1 MKKSKFLKKS
11 LAMLLALM
19 LVVAMIPLSASA
31 ASPVL
36 SGIEVTAGGNVVQLA
51 PPTQGTNAYEGAI
64 PNTALTVDVDVLV
77 GPDYEVYYT
86 RQNTTTT
93 TDEKASD
100 TDSDGLM
107 NITIPANELDQYRN
121 ENRQV
126 VIEFTVAEAAAP
138 ANRTEYTVVLTP
150 QVAETGIQIEKF
162 TINSKT
168 YGVIPQLGETII
180 GAKDINITVPY
191 DAAMIA
197 NETFT
202 VRDWVWAEGS
212 EGATATVS
220 NNSGYSATIEP
231 GTNQDAQGTVVHDG
245 DTITVT
251 NNNNTRTYTL
261 NITPAAGFVSFTT
274 EEGLDAVLFTE
285 TGDIAVLLP
294 YGYTWDASTGAQKTS
309 FTVTPE
315 FTLDYPSTEA
325 SWTSGEAITVKGATV
340 DTTTFDNFLKDWTDA
355 KNVEDNTFSKFTAGT
370 NATPVEVKLTYAEN
384 TFRTYKV
391 YFFEPAENSEAD
403 ITELTIG
410 SETATIDQETKTI
423 DITLPMGTDVSKL
436 NRYLSGTTY
445 DSAVDIDLIASN
457 NATISVE
464 IPTASNATISEGDA
478 ATDAAND
485 RNRYVAFDVSG
496 EVNATNPVS
505 IRVTSEDGLTT
516 QDYTLNVT
524 VADEYV
530 DPAITDMSLQDP
542 DTGISYDG
550 ELTTFADGQKVYVFE
565 VPYDVYDRNELN
577 GWRFFWTKT
586 VGATA
591 VCNGEA
597 LAKSGAVIDQWDTYI
612 PAPGTEQR
620 GAKIEMKILGNEDYS
635 ARATS
640 YYILINRADAKT
652 TATIDEFALYG
663 VPNFTAANNGALDD
677 LHSTADIGSRFSYGS
692 TIDQNKGT
700 ITVNVPYSVYAQ
712 WPAYDP
718 FTAIVNAAEDSN
730 AMVFV
735 KANGEDTYTQV
746 FSGKTDAY
754 KNTPPA
760 PTATNNTRWDLYDGA
775 EILVLSEQ
783 AWVNLVDAGALSK
796 KDSAE
801 NNGYW
806 ETKAIIDAALSDTN
820 TGNFKRYTLS
830 IDQKDAE
837 LDNDVTSIR
846 LVDGTGWTAP
856 LTVVPDADGSSN
868 LIADIPYALTS
879 DINDPETWN
888 PVYLEYDVSD
898 YAFVLGVNAGNNA
911 DAFGELGDTA
921 PAYRQHTDGRIPVAG
936 SVQTAASGNNS
947 TAAYDGVFIDI
958 ADYLEMY
965 EKDGQQNYEL
975 ALKHYYDD
983 GNPYFLIG
991 RDGTVYIC
999 NGDGTNFAQIQN
1011 TVLITDYIAVSSEAM
1026 NAYTQ
1031 YHLDLTV
1038 KTPNTESTFSS
1049 FYFKEYPAFRGVI
1062 DDATDTI
1069 TVTLPYGSE
1078 YTYLTPV
1085 YTVSDGA
1092 IVTVDDP
1099 ELKGKPLYNGYTDVN
1114 MTTTR
1119 KFTVIAENETNMHE
1133 YTVRVVL
1140 GNAFS
1145 DVNPDDWF
1153 YDNVMGAANN
1163 GYISGM
1169 GDGTFNPKGATTR
1182 AQFASMIAKAMGYDD
1197 SLAGETR
1204 FKDVPADQW
1213 YAGVITYCFDNDI
1226 ISGYD
1231 DGTFQ
1236 PEKTITRQEAASILK
1251 NAFNLTG
1258 NSGEKFPDDSAI
1270 AGWAKANVYAVKHS
1284 GLMKGDADT
1293 GNFRPTSTIIRA
1305 EAASILMNANRAGL
1319 IK

>member
-19 LVVAMIPLSASA
+19 LVVAMIPLSAAA

-64 PNTALTVDVDVLV
+64 PNTAVTVDVDVLV

-93 TDEKASD
+93 TDEKAD
-100 TDSDGLM
+100 DSNDDDVW
-107 NITIPANELDQYRN
+107 NINIPANELDQYRN

-150 QVAETGIQIEKF
+150 QTAPTGIQIEKF
-162 TINSKT
+162 TINSET
-168 YGVIPQLGETII
+168 YGVIPQLGDTII

-212 EGATATVS
+212 EGATATV
-220 NNSGYSATIEP
+220 NYAAGGSATIEP
-231 GTNQDAQGTVVHDG
+231 GTNQDATGTEVHDG
-245 DTITVT
+245 DEIVVT
-251 NNNNTRTYTL
+251 NNNNTRKYTL
-261 NITPAAGFVSFTT
+261 HITPAAGFVSFTT
-274 EEGLDAVLFTE
+274 EEGLDAVMFTE

-294 YGYTWDASTGAQKTS
+294 YGYTYGKSE

-325 SWTSGEAITVKGATV
+325 EWTSGEAITVK
-340 DTTTFDNFLKDWTDA
+340 DTEVNISAFGDFLGDTPNSSWTYQKNNTDNFADF
-355 KNVEDNTFSKFTAGT
+355 VPGT
-370 NATPVEVKLTYAEN
+370 PTLDYVEVDLTYAEK
-384 TFRTYKV
+384 TSRTYKV

-436 NRYLSGTTY
+436 NVREAGQIESLT
-445 DSAVDIDLIASN
+445 DIDLVASN
-457 NATISVE
+457 HATITV
-464 IPTASNATISEGDA
+464 PLQP
-478 ATDAAND
+478 ND
-485 RNRYVAFDVSG
+485 IRTPSSAPELNNRSRYAPFDV
-496 EVNATNPVS
+496 VDPMDATNPVA

-542 DTGISYDG
+542 VTGISYDG
-550 ELTTFADGQKVYVFE
+550 ELTTIQGQNVYVFE
-565 VPYDVYDRNELN
+565 VPYAVYDKAQLN

-591 VCNGEA
+591 VCKDVA
-597 LAKSGAVIDQWDTYI
+597 LPKSGATLTGNEAYI
-612 PAPGTEQR
+612 PYPGSEKQ
-620 GAKIEMKILGNEDYS
+620 GEKIDMKILGNEDYS

-663 VPNFTAANNGALDD
+663 VPNFTAADNGALDD

-712 WPAYDP
+712 WNAAIPY
-718 FTAIVNAAEDSN
+718 TAIVEATEDSN

-775 EILVLSEQ
+775 EILVLSEE
-783 AWVNLVDAGALSK
+783 AWVNLVDAGTLSE

-820 TGNFKRYTLS
+820 TGNFKRYTLN

-879 DINDPETWN
+879 DIDDPETWN

-898 YAFVLGVNAGNNA
+898 YAFVLGVNKGDIGALAPDVRHHTTGDLPTAGSNA
-911 DAFGELGDTA
+911 DGDA
-921 PAYRQHTDGRIPVAG
+921 Q
-936 SVQTAASGNNS
+936 
-947 TAAYDGVFIDI
+947 DGVFIDI

-965 EKDGQQNYEL
+965 EKDGKQNYEL
-975 ALKHYYDD
+975 ALEHYFTD
-983 GNPYFLIG
+983 GNPFFLID
-991 RDGTVYIC
+991 RDGTVYIY
-999 NGDGTNFAQIQN
+999 NNKNNNLTEN
-1011 TVLITDYIAVSSEAM
+1011 TALEADYIAVSSEAM

-1213 YAGVITYCFDNDI
+1213 YAGAITYCFDNDI

-1236 PEKTITRQEAASILK
+1236 PDKTITRQEAASILK

-1270 AGWAKANVYAVKHS
+1270 AGWAKENVYAVKHS
-1284 GLMKGDADT
+1284 GLMKGYEEDGT
-1293 GNFRPTSTIIRA
+1293 FRPNGLMTRA

>member
-19 LVVAMIPLSASA
+19 LVVAMIPLSAAA

-64 PNTALTVDVDVLV
+64 PNTAVTVDVDVLV

-93 TDEKASD
+93 TDEKAKD
-100 TDSDGLM
+100 TDGDGLM

-126 VIEFTVAEAAAP
+126 VIEFTVAETAAP

-150 QVAETGIQIEKF
+150 QTAPTGIQIEKF
-162 TINSKT
+162 TINSET
-168 YGVIPQLGETII
+168 YGVIPQLGDTII

-212 EGATATVS
+212 EGATATV
-220 NNSGYSATIEP
+220 NYAAGGSATIEP
-231 GTNQDAQGTVVHDG
+231 GTNQDATGTEVHDG
-245 DTITVT
+245 DEIVVT
-251 NNNNTRTYTL
+251 NNNNSRKYTL
-261 NITPAAGFVSFTT
+261 HITPAAGFVSFTT

-294 YGYTWDASTGAQKTS
+294 YGYTYGKSE

-325 SWTSGEAITVKGATV
+325 EWTSGEAITVK
-340 DTTTFDNFLKDWTDA
+340 DTKVNISAFGDFLGDTPDFSWTYQKNNTDNFADF
-355 KNVEDNTFSKFTAGT
+355 VPGT
-370 NATPVEVKLTYAEN
+370 PTLDYVEVDLTYAEK
-384 TFRTYKV
+384 TSRTYKV

-410 SETATIDQETKTI
+410 SETATIDQEAKTI

-436 NRYLSGTTY
+436 NRSVNGNY
-445 DSAVDIDLIASN
+445 DSAVDIDLVASN
-457 NATISVE
+457 NATISVV
-464 IPTASNATISEGDA
+464 IPTASNATVSEDPETPA
-478 ATDAAND
+478 ENRT
-485 RNRYVAFDVSG
+485 RYVTFDVSG

-505 IRVTSEDGLTT
+505 IRVTSDDELTT

-550 ELTTFADGQKVYVFE
+550 ELTTIQGQNVYVFE
-565 VPYDVYDRNELN
+565 VPYSVYDRNELN
-577 GWRFFWTKT
+577 GWKFFWTKT

-597 LAKSGAVIDQWDTYI
+597 LAKSGAVIDEYDRYI
-612 PAPGTEQR
+612 PAPGTEQL
-620 GAKIEMKILGNEDYS
+620 GAEIEMKILGNEDYS

-663 VPNFTAANNGALDD
+663 VPNFTAANNGDLDD
-677 LHSTADIGSRFSYGS
+677 LYSTADIGSRFSYGS

-712 WPAYDP
+712 WNAAYP
-718 FTAIVNAAEDSN
+718 FEAIVEAAEDSN
-730 AMVFV
+730 AMVL
-735 KANGEDTYTQV
+735 KLSEDGTYYTEV
-746 FSGKTDAY
+746 VSTKTDAY
-754 KNTPPA
+754 KDVANVSGDG
-760 PTATNNTRWDLYDGA
+760 WDLYDGSK
-775 EILVLSEQ
+775 ILVLSEQ
-783 AWVNLVDAGALSK
+783 AWVNLVADGKFANGEKEDITDPAHDNGHWAMADDIDTALR
-796 KDSAE
+796 
-801 NNGYW
+801 N
-806 ETKAIIDAALSDTN
+806 TN
-820 TGNFKRYTLS
+820 TGNYKVYTLD
-830 IDQKDAE
+830 IAQKDAE

-846 LVDGTGWTAP
+846 LVDGTGWTAA

-898 YAFVLGVNAGNNA
+898 YAFVLGVNAGKNGNIR
-911 DAFGELGDTA
+911 DGHLGDIA
-921 PAYRQHTDGRIPVAG
+921 PAYREHSKGNIPVAG
-936 SVQTAASGNNS
+936 APVPNSGNNG
-947 TAAYDGVFIDI
+947 TEAYDGVFIDI

-975 ALKHYYDD
+975 ALAKYYED

-999 NGDGTNFAQIQN
+999 NGDGDSFADIQN
-1011 TVLITDYIAVSSEAM
+1011 TALISDYIAVSSEAM

-1038 KTPNTESTFSS
+1038 NDPNTESTFSS

-1213 YAGVITYCFDNDI
+1213 YAGAITYCFDNDI

-1236 PEKTITRQEAASILK
+1236 PDKTITRQEAASILK

-1270 AGWAKANVYAVKHS
+1270 AGWAKENVYAVKHS

>member
-19 LVVAMIPLSASA
+19 LVVAMIPLSAAA

-162 TINSKT
+162 TINSET

-191 DAAMIA
+191 DAAMVKD
-197 NETFT
+197 ETFT

-212 EGATATVS
+212 EGATATV
-220 NNSGYSATIEP
+220 NYAAGGSATIEP
-231 GTNQDAQGTVVHDG
+231 GTNQDATGTEVHDG

-251 NNNNTRTYTL
+251 NNGNTRTYNL

-274 EEGLDAVLFTE
+274 KEGLDAVLFTE

-294 YGYTWDASTGAQKTS
+294 YGYTYGKSE

-325 SWTSGEAITVKGATV
+325 SWTSGKAITVKGATV

-355 KNVEDNTFSKFTAGT
+355 KNAENNAFSTFADGT

-445 DSAVDIDLIASN
+445 DSAVDIDLVASN
-457 NATISVE
+457 NATISVV
-464 IPTASNATISEGDA
+464 IPTASNATVSE
-478 ATDAAND
+478 ATQNND

-505 IRVTSEDGLTT
+505 IRVTSEDELTT

-550 ELTTFADGQKVYVFE
+550 ELTTIQGQNVYVFE
-565 VPYDVYDRNELN
+565 VPYDVYDRNVLN
-577 GWRFFWTKT
+577 GWKFFWTKT

-591 VCNGEA
+591 VYDNDNNNDTAAVA
-597 LAKSGAVIDQWDTYI
+597 LPKSGAIIGEYDRYI
-612 PAPGTEQR
+612 PAPGTEQL
-620 GAKIEMKILGNEDYS
+620 GAEIEMKILGNEDYS

-663 VPNFTAANNGALDD
+663 VPNFTAANNGDLDD
-677 LHSTADIGSRFSYGS
+677 LYSTADIGSRFSYGS

-712 WPAYDP
+712 WNAAIPY
-718 FTAIVNAAEDSN
+718 TAIVEAAKDSN
-730 AMVFV
+730 AKVM
-735 KANGEDTYTQV
+735 KLGKGGAHYTEV
-746 FSGKTDAY
+746 ISNETDAY
-754 KNTPPA
+754 KDGAKVSNPL
-760 PTATNNTRWDLYDGA
+760 WDLYDGS
-775 EILVLSEQ
+775 ELVVLSEE
-783 AWVNLVDAGALSK
+783 AWVNLVANPQIASDGFDSNNHGGYYISKGDLDNYLSK
-796 KDSAE
+796 
-801 NNGYW
+801 
-806 ETKAIIDAALSDTN
+806 TN
-820 TGNFKRYTLS
+820 TGKYKVYTLD
-830 IDQKDAE
+830 IAQKDAE

-846 LVDGTGWTAP
+846 LVDGTGWTAA

-898 YAFVLGVNAGNNA
+898 YAFVLGVNAGKNGNIR
-911 DAFGELGDTA
+911 DGHLGDIA
-921 PAYRQHTDGRIPVAG
+921 PAYREHSKGNIPVAG
-936 SVQTAASGNNS
+936 APVPNSGNNG
-947 TAAYDGVFIDI
+947 TEAYDGVFIDI

-975 ALKHYYDD
+975 ALAKYYED

-999 NGDGTNFAQIQN
+999 NGDGDSFADIQN
-1011 TVLITDYIAVSSEAM
+1011 TALISDYIAVSSEAM

-1038 KTPNTESTFSS
+1038 NDPNTESTFSS

-1213 YAGVITYCFDNDI
+1213 YAGAITYCFDNDI

-1236 PEKTITRQEAASILK
+1236 PDKTITRQEAASILK

-1270 AGWAKANVYAVKHS
+1270 AGWAKENVYAVKHS
-1284 GLMKGDADT
+1284 GLMKGYEEDGT
-1293 GNFRPTSTIIRA
+1293 FRPNGLMTRA

>member
-19 LVVAMIPLSASA
+19 LVVAMIPLSAAA

-64 PNTALTVDVDVLV
+64 PNTAVTVDVDVLV

-93 TDEKASD
+93 TDEKAKD
-100 TDSDGLM
+100 TDGDGLM

-121 ENRQV
+121 GNRQV
-126 VIEFTVAEAAAP
+126 VIEFTVAETAAP

-150 QVAETGIQIEKF
+150 QTAPTGIQIEKF

-168 YGVIPQLGETII
+168 YGVIPQLGDTII

-191 DAAMIA
+191 DAAMID

-220 NNSGYSATIEP
+220 NNRGYSATIEP
-231 GTNQDAQGTVVHDG
+231 GTNQDAQGTEVHDG

-251 NNNNTRTYTL
+251 NNGNTRTYTL

-274 EEGLDAVLFTE
+274 KEGLDAVLFTE

-410 SETATIDQETKTI
+410 SETATIDQEAKTI

-436 NRYLSGTTY
+436 NRSVNGNY

-457 NATISVE
+457 NADISIA
-464 IPTASNATISEGDA
+464 IPTASTATVAEDGNTVD
-478 ATDAAND
+478 ND

-550 ELTTFADGQKVYVFE
+550 ELTTIQGQNAYVFE
-565 VPYDVYDRNELN
+565 VPYSVYDRNELN

-597 LAKSGAVIDQWDTYI
+597 LAKSGAVIDEYDRYI
-612 PAPGTEQR
+612 PAPGTEQL
-620 GAKIEMKILGNEDYS
+620 GAEIEMKILGNEDYS

-663 VPNFTAANNGALDD
+663 VPNFAAADNGDLDD
-677 LHSTADIGSRFSYGS
+677 LHDTADIGSRFSYGS

-712 WPAYDP
+712 WNAAIPY
-718 FTAIVNAAEDSN
+718 TAIVEAAKDSN
-730 AMVFV
+730 AKVM
-735 KANGEDTYTQV
+735 KLGEGDSKYTEV
-746 FSGKTDAY
+746 ISNETDAY
-754 KNTPPA
+754 KDGDKVSNFD
-760 PTATNNTRWDLYDGA
+760 WDLYDGSK
-775 EILVLSEQ
+775 LVVLSEE
-783 AWVNLVDAGALSK
+783 AWVNLVANPQIASDGFDSNNHGGYYISK
-796 KDSAE
+796 TDLE
-801 NNGYW
+801 NYLNN
-806 ETKAIIDAALSDTN
+806 TN
-820 TGNFKRYTLS
+820 TGNYKRYTLD
-830 IDQKDAE
+830 IAQKAAE
-837 LDNDVTSIR
+837 TNNEVTSIR
-846 LVDGTGWTAP
+846 LVDGTGWTTP
-856 LTVVPDADGSSN
+856 LTVVKDAANSSN
-868 LIADIPYALTS
+868 LVANIPYALTS
-879 DINDPETWN
+879 DIDDPETWN

-898 YAFVLGVNAGNNA
+898 YAFVLGVNKGDIGALAPDVRHHTTGDLPTAGSNA
-911 DAFGELGDTA
+911 DGDA
-921 PAYRQHTDGRIPVAG
+921 Q
-936 SVQTAASGNNS
+936 
-947 TAAYDGVFIDI
+947 DGVFIDI

-965 EKDGQQNYEL
+965 EKDGKQNYEL
-975 ALKHYYDD
+975 ALEHYFTD
-983 GNPYFLIG
+983 GNPYLLIN

-999 NGDGTNFAQIQN
+999 NGDGDKFTDIQN
-1011 TVLITDYIAVSSEAM
+1011 TALEADYLAVSSEAM

-1038 KTPNTESTFSS
+1038 KDPNNGSTFSS
-1049 FYFKEYPAFRGVI
+1049 FYFAEYPAFKGVI
-1062 DDATDTI
+1062 DSATDTI

-1099 ELKGKPLYNGYTDVN
+1099 ELQGKPLYNGYTDVN

-1213 YAGVITYCFDNDI
+1213 YAGAITYCFDNDI

-1270 AGWAKANVYAVKHS
+1270 AGWAKENVYAVKHS

>member
-19 LVVAMIPLSASA
+19 LVVAMIPLSAAA

-64 PNTALTVDVDVLV
+64 PNTAVTVDVDVLV

-93 TDEKASD
+93 TDEKAKD
-100 TDSDGLM
+100 TDGDGLM

-126 VIEFTVAEAAAP
+126 VIEFTVAETAAP

-162 TINSKT
+162 TINSNNGK
-168 YGVIPQLGETII
+168 VPQLGDTII
-180 GAKDINITVPY
+180 GAAEINITVPY
-191 DAAMIA
+191 DAAWIA
-197 NETFT
+197 SNEFT

-274 EEGLDAVLFTE
+274 KEGLDAVLFTE

-294 YGYTWDASTGAQKTS
+294 YGYAHNYTGTV
-309 FTVTPE
+309 TVTPE

-325 SWTSGEAITVKGATV
+325 SWTSGEAITVNESIV
-340 DTTTFDNFLKDWTDA
+340 NY
-355 KNVEDNTFSKFTAGT
+355 NKFTDFLGENT
-370 NATPVEVKLTYAEN
+370 NSWTERKNDADLDTIDEFVPGGVSGLSYREVTLTYAEE

-550 ELTTFADGQKVYVFE
+550 ELTTIQGQNVYVFE
-565 VPYDVYDRNELN
+565 VPYSVYDRNKLN
-577 GWRFFWTKT
+577 GWKFFWTKT

-597 LAKSGAVIDQWDTYI
+597 LAKSGAVIDEYDRYI
-612 PAPGTEQR
+612 PAPGTEQL
-620 GAKIEMKILGNEDYS
+620 GAEIEMKILGNEDYS

-663 VPNFTAANNGALDD
+663 VPNFAAADNGALDD

-712 WPAYDP
+712 WNAAIPY
-718 FTAIVNAAEDSN
+718 TAIVEAAEDSN
-730 AMVFV
+730 AMVLV

-754 KNTPPA
+754 KNTPPT

-775 EILVLSEQ
+775 EILVLSEE
-783 AWVNLVDAGALSK
+783 AWVNLVDAGNVFTG

-801 NNGYW
+801 NDGYYGSKV
-806 ETKAIIDAALSDTN
+806 TIDAALSDTN
-820 TGNFKRYTLS
+820 TGNFKRYTLN

-879 DINDPETWN
+879 DIDDPETWN

-898 YAFVLGVNAGNNA
+898 YAFVLGVNKGDIGALAPDVRHHTTGDLPTAGSNA
-911 DAFGELGDTA
+911 DGDA
-921 PAYRQHTDGRIPVAG
+921 Q
-936 SVQTAASGNNS
+936 
-947 TAAYDGVFIDI
+947 DGVFIDI

-965 EKDGQQNYEL
+965 EKDGKQNYEL
-975 ALKHYYDD
+975 ALEHYFTD
-983 GNPYFLIG
+983 GNPFFLID
-991 RDGTVYIC
+991 RDGTVYIY
-999 NGDGTNFAQIQN
+999 NNKNNKLTEN
-1011 TVLITDYIAVSSEAM
+1011 TALEADYLAVSSEAM

-1099 ELKGKPLYNGYTDVN
+1099 ELQGKPLYNGYTDVN

-1213 YAGVITYCFDNDI
+1213 YAGAITYCFDNDI

-1236 PEKTITRQEAASILK
+1236 PDKTITRQEAASILK

-1270 AGWAKANVYAVKHS
+1270 AGWAKENVYAVKHS

>member
-19 LVVAMIPLSASA
+19 LVVAMIPLSAAA

-64 PNTALTVDVDVLV
+64 PNTAVTVDVDVLV

-86 RQNTTTT
+86 CQNTTTT
-93 TDEKASD
+93 TDEKAD
-100 TDSDGLM
+100 DSNDDDVW
-107 NITIPANELDQYRN
+107 NIHIPADKLDQYRN

-126 VIEFTVAEAAAP
+126 VIEFTVAETAAP

-150 QVAETGIQIEKF
+150 QVAPTGIQIEKF
-162 TINSKT
+162 TINSNNTK
-168 YGVIPQLGETII
+168 VPQLGETII
-180 GAKDINITVPY
+180 GANEINITVPY
-191 DAAMIA
+191 DAAWIKQHDY
-197 NETFT
+197 T

-212 EGATATVS
+212 EGATATVTYAD
-220 NNSGYSATIEP
+220 GTTATIEA
-231 GTNQDAQGTVVHDG
+231 GTNQDAHGTVVHDK
-245 DTITVT
+245 DIITVS

-274 EEGLDAVLFTE
+274 KEGLDAVMFTK

-294 YGYTWDASTGAQKTS
+294 YGYTWDANTKKQKTE
-309 FTVTPE
+309 FTITPE

-325 SWTSGEAITVKGATV
+325 EWTSGETITVKDATV

-355 KNVEDNTFSKFTAGT
+355 KNVEDNTFAKFTDGT
-370 NATPVEVKLTYAEN
+370 TATPVEVDLTYAEN

-391 YFFEPAENSEAD
+391 YFFEPKMNSEAD

-410 SETATIDQETKTI
+410 SETAEIGEDENGNPTIN
-423 DITLPMGTDVSKL
+423 ITLPMGTDISKL
-436 NRYLSGTTY
+436 NVRENGQIESLT
-445 DSAVDIDLIASN
+445 DIDLIASN
-457 NATISVE
+457 HAEVTIPLQPND
-464 IPTASNATISEGDA
+464 IRTPTGSPELTSR
-478 ATDAAND
+478 D
-485 RNRYVAFDVSG
+485 RYAPFDVVHA
-496 EVNATNPVS
+496 VNASQPVT
-505 IRVTSEDGLTT
+505 IRVTSQDELTT
-516 QDYTLNVT
+516 KDYTLTVS

-530 DPAITDMSLQDP
+530 DPAITDMSLRDP
-542 DTGISYDG
+542 DTGINYDG
-550 ELTTFADGQKVYVFE
+550 ELTTIQNQKVYVFE
-565 VPYDVYDRNELN
+565 VPYAVYNKTKLN
-577 GWRFFWTKT
+577 GWNFFYTKT

-591 VCNGEA
+591 VCNGVA
-597 LAKSGAVIDQWDTYI
+597 LPKSGAALTGNEDYI
-612 PAPGTEQR
+612 PFPGSENQGTE
-620 GAKIEMKILGNEDYS
+620 IEMKILGNDDYS
-635 ARATS
+635 ARATT
-640 YYILINRADAKT
+640 YRIVINRADAKT
-652 TATIDEFALYG
+652 AATINEFALYG
-663 VPNFTAANNGALDD
+663 VPNFAAANNGD
-677 LHSTADIGSRFSYGS
+677 LNDLYDTADIGSRFSYAAVIGN
-692 TIDQNKGT
+692 DT

-712 WPAYDP
+712 WNAAIPY
-718 FTAIVNAAEDSN
+718 TAIVEAAKDSN
-730 AMVFV
+730 AKVM
-735 KANGEDTYTQV
+735 KLGKNGAHYTEV
-746 FSGKTDAY
+746 ISNETDAY
-754 KNTPPA
+754 KDGDKVSNPL
-760 PTATNNTRWDLYDGA
+760 WDLYDGS
-775 EILVLSEQ
+775 ELVVLSEE
-783 AWVNLVDAGALSK
+783 AWVNLVANPQINSDGFDSNNHGGYYISRGDLNKYLS
-796 KDSAE
+796 E
-801 NNGYW
+801 
-806 ETKAIIDAALSDTN
+806 TN
-820 TGNFKRYTLS
+820 TGNYKRYTLD
-830 IDQKDAE
+830 IAQKAAE
-837 LDNDVTSIR
+837 TNNEVTSIR
-846 LVDGTGWTAP
+846 LVDGTGWTTP
-856 LTVVPDADGSSN
+856 LTVVKDAANSSN
-868 LIADIPYALTS
+868 LVANIPYALTS
-879 DINDPETWN
+879 DIKDPETWN
-888 PVYLEYDVSD
+888 PVYLEYDISD
-898 YAFVLGVNAGNNA
+898 YAFMLGVDEDQIGA
-911 DAFGELGDTA
+911 TA
-921 PAYRQHTDGRIPVAG
+921 PAFRQHSKGKVPTAGTPTDGPAG
-936 SVQTAASGNNS
+936 
-947 TAAYDGVFIDI
+947 DGVFIDI

-965 EKDGQQNYEL
+965 EKDGKQNYEL
-975 ALKHYYDD
+975 ALEHYFTD
-983 GNPYFLIG
+983 GNPYLLIN

-999 NGDGTNFAQIQN
+999 NGDGDKFTDIQN
-1011 TVLITDYIAVSSEAM
+1011 TALEADYLAVSSEAM

-1038 KTPNTESTFSS
+1038 KDPNNGSTFSS
-1049 FYFKEYPAFRGVI
+1049 FYFAEYPAFKGVI
-1062 DDATDTI
+1062 DSATDTI

-1099 ELKGKPLYNGYTDVN
+1099 ELQGKPLYNGYTDVN
-1114 MTTTR
+1114 MSTTR
-1119 KFTVIAENETNMHE
+1119 KFTVIAENESDMHE

-1213 YAGVITYCFDNDI
+1213 YAGAITYCFDNDI

-1236 PEKTITRQEAASILK
+1236 PDKTITRQEAASILK

-1270 AGWAKANVYAVKHS
+1270 AGWAKENVYAVKHS

>member
-19 LVVAMIPLSASA
+19 LVVAMIPLSAAA

-93 TDEKASD
+93 TDEKAD
-100 TDSDGLM
+100 DSNNDDVW
-107 NITIPANELDQYRN
+107 NINIPANELDQYRN

-150 QVAETGIQIEKF
+150 QVAETGVQIEKF
-162 TINSKT
+162 TINSNNGK
-168 YGVIPQLGETII
+168 VPQLGDTII
-180 GAKDINITVPY
+180 GAAEINITVPY
-191 DAAMIA
+191 DAAWIA
-197 NETFT
+197 SNEFT

-212 EGATATVS
+212 EGATATVNYAAGGS
-220 NNSGYSATIEP
+220 DTIEP
-231 GTNQDAQGTVVHDG
+231 GTNQDAHGTPVHDG
-245 DTITVT
+245 DEIVVT
-251 NNNNTRTYTL
+251 NNNNTRKYTL
-261 NITPAAGFVSFTT
+261 HITPAAGFVSFTT
-274 EEGLDAVLFTE
+274 KEGLDAVLFTE

-340 DTTTFDNFLKDWTDA
+340 DTTTFDNFLEDWTDA
-355 KNVEDNTFSKFTAGT
+355 KNAENNSFSTFADGT
-370 NATPVEVKLTYAEN
+370 NATPVEVKLTYAEE

-457 NATISVE
+457 NVTISVE

-505 IRVTSEDGLTT
+505 IRVTSDDELTT

-530 DPAITDMSLQDP
+530 DPEITDMSLQDP

-565 VPYDVYDRNELN
+565 VPYAVYDRNELN

-597 LAKSGAVIDQWDTYI
+597 LAKSGAVIDQWDAYI

-663 VPNFTAANNGALDD
+663 VPNFAAADNGALDD

-712 WPAYDP
+712 WNAAYP
-718 FTAIVNAAEDSN
+718 FEAIVEAAEDSN
-730 AMVFV
+730 AMVL
-735 KANGEDTYTQV
+735 KLSEDGTYYTEV
-746 FSGKTDAY
+746 VSTKTDAY
-754 KNTPPA
+754 KDVANVSGDG
-760 PTATNNTRWDLYDGA
+760 WDLYDGSK
-775 EILVLSEQ
+775 ILVLSEQ
-783 AWVNLVDAGALSK
+783 AWVNLVADGKFANGEKEDITDPAHDNGHWAMADDIDTALR
-796 KDSAE
+796 
-801 NNGYW
+801 N
-806 ETKAIIDAALSDTN
+806 TN
-820 TGNFKRYTLS
+820 TGNYKVYTLD
-830 IDQKDAE
+830 IAQKDAE

-846 LVDGTGWTAP
+846 LVDGTGWTAA

-898 YAFVLGVNAGNNA
+898 YAFVLGVNAGKNGNIR
-911 DAFGELGDTA
+911 DGHLGDIA
-921 PAYRQHTDGRIPVAG
+921 PAYREHSKGNIPVAG
-936 SVQTAASGNNS
+936 APVPNSGNNG
-947 TAAYDGVFIDI
+947 TEAYDGVFIDI

-975 ALKHYYDD
+975 ALAKYYED

-999 NGDGTNFAQIQN
+999 NGDGDSFADIQN
-1011 TVLITDYIAVSSEAM
+1011 TALISDYIAVSSEAM

-1213 YAGVITYCFDNDI
+1213 YAGAITYCFDNDI

-1236 PEKTITRQEAASILK
+1236 PDKTITRQEAASILK

-1270 AGWAKANVYAVKHS
+1270 AGWAKENVYAVKHS
-1284 GLMKGDADT
+1284 GLMKGDAD
-1293 GNFRPTSTIIRA
+1293 GNFRPTDTMTRA
-1305 EAASILMNANRAGL
+1305 EAASIFMNANRAGL

>member
-19 LVVAMIPLSASA
+19 LVVAMIPLSAAA

-93 TDEKASD
+93 TDEKAD
-100 TDSDGLM
+100 DSNNDDVW
-107 NITIPANELDQYRN
+107 NIHIPADELDQYRN

-150 QVAETGIQIEKF
+150 QTAPTGIQIEKF
-162 TINSKT
+162 TINSET
-168 YGVIPQLGETII
+168 YGVIPQLGDTII

-212 EGATATVS
+212 EGATATV
-220 NNSGYSATIEP
+220 NYAAGGSATIEP
-231 GTNQDAQGTVVHDG
+231 GTNQDATGTEVHDG
-245 DTITVT
+245 DEIVVT
-251 NNNNTRTYTL
+251 NNNNTRKYTL
-261 NITPAAGFVSFTT
+261 HITPAAGFVSFTT
-274 EEGLDAVLFTE
+274 EEGLDAVMFTE

-294 YGYTWDASTGAQKTS
+294 YGYTYNKSE

-325 SWTSGEAITVKGATV
+325 EWTSGEAITVKGATV
-340 DTTTFDNFLKDWTDA
+340 DTTTFGNFLKDWTDA
-355 KNVEDNTFSKFTAGT
+355 KNAEDNDFSTFAAGT
-370 NATPVEVKLTYAEN
+370 NATPVKVKLTYAEK
-384 TFRTYKV
+384 TSRTYSV

-436 NRYLSGTTY
+436 NRSVNGNY

-457 NATISVE
+457 NAEISIV
-464 IPTASNATISEGDA
+464 IPTASNATVSEDPE
-478 ATDAAND
+478 TPVEN
-485 RNRYVAFDVSG
+485 RTRYVTFDVSG

-505 IRVTSEDGLTT
+505 IRVTSEDELTT

-550 ELTTFADGQKVYVFE
+550 ELTTIQGQNVYVFE

-577 GWRFFWTKT
+577 GWKFFWTKT

-597 LAKSGAVIDQWDTYI
+597 LAKSGAVIDEYDRYI

-620 GAKIEMKILGNEDYS
+620 GAEIEMKILGNEDYS

-663 VPNFTAANNGALDD
+663 VPNFTAANNGDLDD
-677 LHSTADIGSRFSYGS
+677 LYSTADIGSRFSYGS

-712 WPAYDP
+712 WNAAYP
-718 FTAIVNAAEDSN
+718 FDAIVETAKDSN
-730 AMVFV
+730 AMVLKLSKNQEYYTEV
-735 KANGEDTYTQV
+735 ISGET
-746 FSGKTDAY
+746 GAY
-754 KNTPPA
+754 KDIDNVQSNDNWA
-760 PTATNNTRWDLYDGA
+760 LYDGSQ
-775 EILVLSEQ
+775 ILVLSEQ
-783 AWVNLVDAGALSK
+783 AWVDLLADGKFSGQDANNS
-796 KDSAE
+796 
-801 NNGYW
+801 NGYW
-806 ETKAIIDAALSDTN
+806 ANYEDIQDYLNQTN
-820 TGNFKRYTLS
+820 TGYYKEYTLN
-830 IDQKDAE
+830 IDQKAAE

-846 LVDGTGWTAP
+846 LVDGTGWTAA

-868 LIADIPYALTS
+868 LIAGIPYALTS

-898 YAFVLGVNAGNNA
+898 YAFVLGVNAGKNGNIR
-911 DAFGELGDTA
+911 DGHLGDIA
-921 PAYRQHTDGRIPVAG
+921 PAYREHSKGNIPVAG
-936 SVQTAASGNNS
+936 APVPNSGNNG
-947 TAAYDGVFIDI
+947 TEAYDGVFIDI

-975 ALKHYYDD
+975 ALAKYYED

-999 NGDGTNFAQIQN
+999 NGDGDSFADIQN
-1011 TVLITDYIAVSSEAM
+1011 TALISDYIAVSSEAM

-1038 KTPNTESTFSS
+1038 NDPNTESTFSS

-1213 YAGVITYCFDNDI
+1213 YAGAITYCFDNDI

-1236 PEKTITRQEAASILK
+1236 PDKTITRQEAASILK

-1270 AGWAKANVYAVKHS
+1270 AGWAKENVYAVKHS

-1305 EAASILMNANRAGL
+1305 EAASILLNANRAGL

>member
-19 LVVAMIPLSASA
+19 LVVAMIPLSAAA

-93 TDEKASD
+93 TDEKAD
-100 TDSDGLM
+100 DSNNDDVW
-107 NITIPANELDQYRN
+107 NIHIPADELDQYRN

-150 QVAETGIQIEKF
+150 QTAPTGIQIEKF
-162 TINSKT
+162 TINSET
-168 YGVIPQLGETII
+168 YGVIPQLGDTII

-212 EGATATVS
+212 EGATATV
-220 NNSGYSATIEP
+220 NYAAGGSATIEP
-231 GTNQDAQGTVVHDG
+231 GTNQDATGTEVHDG
-245 DTITVT
+245 DEIVVT
-251 NNNNTRTYTL
+251 NNNNTRKYTL
-261 NITPAAGFVSFTT
+261 HITPAAGFVSFTT
-274 EEGLDAVLFTE
+274 EEGLDAVMFTE

-294 YGYTWDASTGAQKTS
+294 YGYTYNKSE

-325 SWTSGEAITVKGATV
+325 EWTSGEAITVKGATV
-340 DTTTFDNFLKDWTDA
+340 DTTTFGNFLKDWTDA
-355 KNVEDNTFSKFTAGT
+355 KNAEDNDFSTFAAGT
-370 NATPVEVKLTYAEN
+370 NATPVKVKLTYAEK
-384 TFRTYKV
+384 TSRTYSV

-436 NRYLSGTTY
+436 NRSVNGNY

-457 NATISVE
+457 NAEISIV
-464 IPTASNATISEGDA
+464 IPTASNATVSEDPE
-478 ATDAAND
+478 TPVEN
-485 RNRYVAFDVSG
+485 RTRYVTFDVSG

-505 IRVTSEDGLTT
+505 IRVTSEDELTT

-550 ELTTFADGQKVYVFE
+550 ELTTIQGQNVYVFE

-577 GWRFFWTKT
+577 GWKFFWTKT

-597 LAKSGAVIDQWDTYI
+597 LAKSGAVIDEYDRYI

-620 GAKIEMKILGNEDYS
+620 GAEIEMKILGNEDYS

-663 VPNFTAANNGALDD
+663 VPNFTAANNGDLDD
-677 LHSTADIGSRFSYGS
+677 LYSTADIGSRFSYGS

-712 WPAYDP
+712 WNAAYP
-718 FTAIVNAAEDSN
+718 FDAIVETAKDSN
-730 AMVFV
+730 AMVLKLSKNQEYYTEV
-735 KANGEDTYTQV
+735 ISGET
-746 FSGKTDAY
+746 GAY
-754 KNTPPA
+754 KDIDNVQSNDNWA
-760 PTATNNTRWDLYDGA
+760 LYDGSQ
-775 EILVLSEQ
+775 ILVLSEQ
-783 AWVNLVDAGALSK
+783 AWVDLLADGKFSGQDANNS
-796 KDSAE
+796 
-801 NNGYW
+801 NGYW
-806 ETKAIIDAALSDTN
+806 ANYEDIQDYLNQTN
-820 TGNFKRYTLS
+820 TGYYKEYTLN
-830 IDQKDAE
+830 IDQKAAE

-846 LVDGTGWTAP
+846 LVDGTGWTAA

-868 LIADIPYALTS
+868 LIAGIPYALTS

-898 YAFVLGVNAGNNA
+898 YAFVLGVNAGKNGNIR
-911 DAFGELGDTA
+911 DGHLGDIA
-921 PAYRQHTDGRIPVAG
+921 PAYREHSKGNIPVAG
-936 SVQTAASGNNS
+936 APVPNSGNNG
-947 TAAYDGVFIDI
+947 TEAYDGVFIDI

-975 ALKHYYDD
+975 ALAKYYED

-999 NGDGTNFAQIQN
+999 NGDGDSFADIQN
-1011 TVLITDYIAVSSEAM
+1011 TALISDYIAVSSEAM

-1038 KTPNTESTFSS
+1038 NDPNTESTFSS

-1213 YAGVITYCFDNDI
+1213 YAGAITYCFDNDI

-1236 PEKTITRQEAASILK
+1236 PDKTITRQEAASILK

-1270 AGWAKANVYAVKHS
+1270 AGWAKENVYAVKHS

>member
-19 LVVAMIPLSASA
+19 LVVAMIPLSAAA

-64 PNTALTVDVDVLV
+64 PNTAVTVDVDVLV

-93 TDEKASD
+93 TDEKAKD
-100 TDSDGLM
+100 TDGDGLM

-126 VIEFTVAEAAAP
+126 VIEFTVAETAAP

-150 QVAETGIQIEKF
+150 QTAPTGIQIEKF
-162 TINSKT
+162 TINSET
-168 YGVIPQLGETII
+168 YGVIPQLGDTII

-212 EGATATVS
+212 EGATATV
-220 NNSGYSATIEP
+220 NYAAGGSATIEP
-231 GTNQDAQGTVVHDG
+231 GTNQDATGTEVHDG
-245 DTITVT
+245 DEIVVT
-251 NNNNTRTYTL
+251 NNNNSRKYTL
-261 NITPAAGFVSFTT
+261 HITPAAGFVSFTT

-294 YGYTWDASTGAQKTS
+294 YGYTYGKSE

-325 SWTSGEAITVKGATV
+325 EWTSGEAITVK
-340 DTTTFDNFLKDWTDA
+340 DTKVNISAFGDFLGDTPDFSWTYQKNNTDNFADF
-355 KNVEDNTFSKFTAGT
+355 VPGT
-370 NATPVEVKLTYAEN
+370 PTLDYVEVDLTYAEK
-384 TFRTYKV
+384 TSRTYKV

-410 SETATIDQETKTI
+410 SETATIDQEAKTI

-436 NRYLSGTTY
+436 NRSVNGNY
-445 DSAVDIDLIASN
+445 DSAVDIDLVASN
-457 NATISVE
+457 NATISVV
-464 IPTASNATISEGDA
+464 IPTASNATVSEDPETPA
-478 ATDAAND
+478 ENRT
-485 RNRYVAFDVSG
+485 RYVTFDVSG

-505 IRVTSEDGLTT
+505 IRVTSDDELTT

-550 ELTTFADGQKVYVFE
+550 ELTTIQGQNVYVFE

-577 GWRFFWTKT
+577 GWKFFWTKT

-597 LAKSGAVIDQWDTYI
+597 LAKSGAVIDEYDRYI
-612 PAPGTEQR
+612 PAPGTEQL
-620 GAKIEMKILGNEDYS
+620 GAEIEMKILGNEDYS

-735 KANGEDTYTQV
+735 KANGDDTYTQV

-760 PTATNNTRWDLYDGA
+760 PTPTNNTRWDLYDGA

-783 AWVNLVDAGALSK
+783 AWVNLVDAGTLSK

-975 ALKHYYDD
+975 ALQHYYDD

-999 NGDGTNFAQIQN
+999 NGDGTNFAQIRN

-1213 YAGVITYCFDNDI
+1213 YAGAITYCFDNDI

-1236 PEKTITRQEAASILK
+1236 PDKTITRQEAASILK

-1270 AGWAKANVYAVKHS
+1270 AGWAKENVYAVKHS

>member
-19 LVVAMIPLSASA
+19 LVVAMIPLSAAA

-64 PNTALTVDVDVLV
+64 PNTAVTVDVDVLV

-93 TDEKASD
+93 TDEKAKD

-107 NITIPANELDQYRN
+107 NITIPATELDQYRN

-162 TINSKT
+162 TINSET

-191 DAAMIA
+191 DAAMVKD
-197 NETFT
+197 ETFT

-212 EGATATVS
+212 EGATATV
-220 NNSGYSATIEP
+220 NYAAGGSATIEP
-231 GTNQDAQGTVVHDG
+231 GTNQDATGTEVHDG

-251 NNNNTRTYTL
+251 NNGNTRTYNL

-274 EEGLDAVLFTE
+274 KEGLDAVLFTE

-294 YGYTWDASTGAQKTS
+294 YGYTYGKSE

-325 SWTSGEAITVKGATV
+325 SWTSGKAITVKGATV

-355 KNVEDNTFSKFTAGT
+355 KNAENNAFSTFADGT

-445 DSAVDIDLIASN
+445 DSAVDIDLVASN
-457 NATISVE
+457 NATISVV
-464 IPTASNATISEGDA
+464 IPTASNATVSE
-478 ATDAAND
+478 ATQNND

-505 IRVTSEDGLTT
+505 IRVTSEDELTT

-550 ELTTFADGQKVYVFE
+550 ELTTIQGQNVYVFE
-565 VPYDVYDRNELN
+565 VPYDVYDRNVLN
-577 GWRFFWTKT
+577 GWKFFWTKT

-591 VCNGEA
+591 VYDNDNNNDTAAVA
-597 LAKSGAVIDQWDTYI
+597 LPKSGAIIGEYDRYI
-612 PAPGTEQR
+612 PAPGTEQL
-620 GAKIEMKILGNEDYS
+620 GAEIEMKILGNEDYS

-663 VPNFTAANNGALDD
+663 VPNFTAANNGDLDD
-677 LHSTADIGSRFSYGS
+677 LYSTADIGSRFSYGS

-712 WPAYDP
+712 WNAAIPY
-718 FTAIVNAAEDSN
+718 TAIVEAAKDSN
-730 AMVFV
+730 AKVM
-735 KANGEDTYTQV
+735 KLGKGGAHYTEV
-746 FSGKTDAY
+746 ISNETDAY
-754 KNTPPA
+754 KDGAKVSNPL
-760 PTATNNTRWDLYDGA
+760 WDLYDGS
-775 EILVLSEQ
+775 ELVVLSEE
-783 AWVNLVDAGALSK
+783 AWVNLVANPQIASDGFDSNNHGGYYISKGDLDNYLSK
-796 KDSAE
+796 
-801 NNGYW
+801 
-806 ETKAIIDAALSDTN
+806 TN
-820 TGNFKRYTLS
+820 TGKYKVYTLD
-830 IDQKDAE
+830 IAQKDAE

-846 LVDGTGWTAP
+846 LVDGTGWTAA

-898 YAFVLGVNAGNNA
+898 YAFVLGVNAGKNGNIR
-911 DAFGELGDTA
+911 DGHLGDIA
-921 PAYRQHTDGRIPVAG
+921 PAYREHSKGNIPVAG
-936 SVQTAASGNNS
+936 APVPNSGNNG
-947 TAAYDGVFIDI
+947 TEAYDGVFIDI

-975 ALKHYYDD
+975 ALAKYYED

-999 NGDGTNFAQIQN
+999 NGDGDSFADIQN
-1011 TVLITDYIAVSSEAM
+1011 TALISDYIAVSSEAM

-1038 KTPNTESTFSS
+1038 NDPNTESTFSS

-1145 DVNPDDWF
+1145 DVNPGDWF

-1213 YAGVITYCFDNDI
+1213 YAGAITYCFDNDI

-1270 AGWAKANVYAVKHS
+1270 AGWAKENVYAVKHS

>member
-1 MKKSKFLKKS
+1 
-11 LAMLLALM
+11 MLLALM
-19 LVVAMIPLSASA
+19 LVVAMIPLSAAA

-64 PNTALTVDVDVLV
+64 PNTAVTVDVDVLV

-86 RQNTTTT
+86 CQNTTTT
-93 TDEKASD
+93 TDEKAD
-100 TDSDGLM
+100 DSNDDDVW
-107 NITIPANELDQYRN
+107 NIHIPADKLDQYRN

-150 QVAETGIQIEKF
+150 QVAETGVQIEKF
-162 TINSKT
+162 TINSNNGK
-168 YGVIPQLGETII
+168 VPQLGDTII
-180 GAKDINITVPY
+180 GAAEINITVPY
-191 DAAMIA
+191 DAAWIA
-197 NETFT
+197 SNEFT

-294 YGYTWDASTGAQKTS
+294 YGYTYGKSE

-325 SWTSGEAITVKGATV
+325 SWTSDEAITVKGATV

-355 KNVEDNTFSKFTAGT
+355 KNVEDNTFSKFAGST

-485 RNRYVAFDVSG
+485 RNRYVAFDVSD

-505 IRVTSEDGLTT
+505 IRVTSEDELTT

-542 DTGISYDG
+542 VTGISYDG
-550 ELTTFADGQKVYVFE
+550 ELTTIQGQNVYVFE
-565 VPYDVYDRNELN
+565 VPYAVYDKAQLN

-591 VCNGEA
+591 VYDNDNNNDTAAVA
-597 LAKSGAVIDQWDTYI
+597 LPKSGATLTGDEAYI
-612 PAPGTEQR
+612 PDPGSEKQ
-620 GAKIEMKILGNEDYS
+620 GAKIDMKILGNEDYS

-663 VPNFTAANNGALDD
+663 VPNFAAADNGDLDD
-677 LHSTADIGSRFSYGS
+677 LYDTADIGSRFSYGS
-692 TIDQNKGT
+692 TIDQDKGT

-712 WPAYDP
+712 WNAAIPY
-718 FTAIVNAAEDSN
+718 TAIVEAAKDSN
-730 AMVFV
+730 AKVM
-735 KANGEDTYTQV
+735 KLGEGDSKYTEV
-746 FSGKTDAY
+746 ISNETDAY
-754 KNTPPA
+754 KDGDKVSNFD
-760 PTATNNTRWDLYDGA
+760 WDLYDGSK
-775 EILVLSEQ
+775 LVVLSEE
-783 AWVNLVDAGALSK
+783 AWVNLVANPQIASDGFDSNNHGGYYISK
-796 KDSAE
+796 TDLE
-801 NNGYW
+801 NYLNN
-806 ETKAIIDAALSDTN
+806 TN
-820 TGNFKRYTLS
+820 TGNYKRYTLD
-830 IDQKDAE
+830 IAQKAAE
-837 LDNDVTSIR
+837 TNNEVTSIR
-846 LVDGTGWTAP
+846 LVDGTGWTTP
-856 LTVVPDADGSSN
+856 LTVVKDAANSSN
-868 LIADIPYALTS
+868 LVANIPYALTS
-879 DINDPETWN
+879 DIDDPETWN

-898 YAFVLGVNAGNNA
+898 YAFVLGVNKGDIGALAPDVRHHTTGDLPTAGSNA
-911 DAFGELGDTA
+911 DGDA
-921 PAYRQHTDGRIPVAG
+921 Q
-936 SVQTAASGNNS
+936 
-947 TAAYDGVFIDI
+947 DGVFIDI

-965 EKDGQQNYEL
+965 EKDGKQNYEL
-975 ALKHYYDD
+975 ALEHYFTD
-983 GNPYFLIG
+983 GNPFFLID
-991 RDGTVYIC
+991 RDGTVYIY
-999 NGDGTNFAQIQN
+999 NNKNNKLTEN
-1011 TVLITDYIAVSSEAM
+1011 TALEADYLAVSSEAM

-1099 ELKGKPLYNGYTDVN
+1099 ELQGKPLYNGYTDVN

-1213 YAGVITYCFDNDI
+1213 YAGAITYCFDNDI

-1270 AGWAKANVYAVKHS
+1270 AGWAKENVYAVKHS

>member
-19 LVVAMIPLSASA
+19 LVVAMIPLSAAA

-64 PNTALTVDVDVLV
+64 PNTAVTVDVDVLV

-93 TDEKASD
+93 TDEKAKD
-100 TDSDGLM
+100 TDGDGLM

-126 VIEFTVAEAAAP
+126 VIEFTVAETAAP

-150 QVAETGIQIEKF
+150 QVAETGVQIEKF
-162 TINSKT
+162 TINSNNGK
-168 YGVIPQLGETII
+168 VPQLGDTII
-180 GAKDINITVPY
+180 GAAEINITVPY
-191 DAAMIA
+191 DAAWIA
-197 NETFT
+197 SNEFT

-212 EGATATVS
+212 EGATATVNYAAGGS
-220 NNSGYSATIEP
+220 DTIEP
-231 GTNQDAQGTVVHDG
+231 GTNQDAHGTPVHDG
-245 DTITVT
+245 DEIVVT
-251 NNNNTRTYTL
+251 NNNNTRKYTL
-261 NITPAAGFVSFTT
+261 HITPAAGFVSFTT
-274 EEGLDAVLFTE
+274 KEGLDAVLFTE

-355 KNVEDNTFSKFTAGT
+355 KNAENNTFSKFAGST
-370 NATPVEVKLTYAEN
+370 NATPVEVKLTYAEE

-391 YFFEPAENSEAD
+391 YFFEPAQNSEAD

-457 NATISVE
+457 NAAISVV
-464 IPTASNATISEGDA
+464 IPTASNATVSE
-478 ATDAAND
+478 ATQNND

-505 IRVTSEDGLTT
+505 IRVTSEDELTT

-550 ELTTFADGQKVYVFE
+550 ELTTIQGQNVYVFE
-565 VPYDVYDRNELN
+565 VPYSVYDRNELN

-591 VCNGEA
+591 VYDNDNNNDTAAVA
-597 LAKSGAVIDQWDTYI
+597 LPKSGAIIGEYDRYI
-612 PAPGTEQR
+612 PAPGTEQL
-620 GAKIEMKILGNEDYS
+620 GAEIEMKILGNEDYS

-663 VPNFTAANNGALDD
+663 VPNFTAANEELDD

-712 WPAYDP
+712 WNAAIPY
-718 FTAIVNAAEDSN
+718 TAIVEAAEDSN

-735 KANGEDTYTQV
+735 KAHGENTYTQV
-746 FSGKTDAY
+746 FSGDTDAY

-775 EILVLSEQ
+775 EILVLSEE
-783 AWVNLVDAGALSK
+783 AWVNLVDAGNVFTGQ
-796 KDSAE
+796 DDAE
-801 NNGYW
+801 NSGYYGSK
-806 ETKAIIDAALSDTN
+806 TTIDAALSDTN
-820 TGNFKRYTLS
+820 TGNFKRYTLN

-879 DINDPETWN
+879 DIDDPETWN

-898 YAFVLGVNAGNNA
+898 YAFVLGVNKGDIGALAPDVRHHTTGDLPTAGSNA
-911 DAFGELGDTA
+911 DGDA
-921 PAYRQHTDGRIPVAG
+921 Q
-936 SVQTAASGNNS
+936 
-947 TAAYDGVFIDI
+947 DGVFIDI

-965 EKDGQQNYEL
+965 EKDGKQNYEL
-975 ALKHYYDD
+975 ALEHYFTD
-983 GNPYFLIG
+983 GNPFFLID
-991 RDGTVYIC
+991 RDGTVYIY
-999 NGDGTNFAQIQN
+999 NNKNNKLTEN
-1011 TVLITDYIAVSSEAM
+1011 TALEADYLAVSSEAM

-1213 YAGVITYCFDNDI
+1213 YAGAITYCFDNDI

-1270 AGWAKANVYAVKHS
+1270 AGWAKENVYAVKHS

>member
-1 MKKSKFLKKS
+1 M
-11 LAMLLALM
+11 
-19 LVVAMIPLSASA
+19 
-31 ASPVL
+31 
-36 SGIEVTAGGNVVQLA
+36 
-51 PPTQGTNAYEGAI
+51 
-64 PNTALTVDVDVLV
+64 
-77 GPDYEVYYT
+77 
-86 RQNTTTT
+86 
-93 TDEKASD
+93 
-100 TDSDGLM
+100 
-107 NITIPANELDQYRN
+107 
-121 ENRQV
+121 
-126 VIEFTVAEAAAP
+126 
-138 ANRTEYTVVLTP
+138 
-150 QVAETGIQIEKF
+150 
-162 TINSKT
+162 
-168 YGVIPQLGETII
+168 
-180 GAKDINITVPY
+180 
-191 DAAMIA
+191 
-197 NETFT
+197 
-202 VRDWVWAEGS
+202 
-212 EGATATVS
+212 
-220 NNSGYSATIEP
+220 
-231 GTNQDAQGTVVHDG
+231 
-245 DTITVT
+245 
-251 NNNNTRTYTL
+251 
-261 NITPAAGFVSFTT
+261 
-274 EEGLDAVLFTE
+274 
-285 TGDIAVLLP
+285 
-294 YGYTWDASTGAQKTS
+294 
-309 FTVTPE
+309 
-315 FTLDYPSTEA
+315 
-325 SWTSGEAITVKGATV
+325 KGATV

-410 SETATIDQETKTI
+410 SETATIDQEGKTI

-436 NRYLSGTTY
+436 NRSVNGNY

-457 NATISVE
+457 NADISIA
-464 IPTASNATISEGDA
+464 IPTASTATVAEDGNTVD
-478 ATDAAND
+478 ND

-505 IRVTSEDGLTT
+505 IRVTSEDELTT

-550 ELTTFADGQKVYVFE
+550 ELTTIQGQNVYVFV

-597 LAKSGAVIDQWDTYI
+597 LAKSGAVIDQWDAYI
-612 PAPGTEQR
+612 PAPGTEQM
-620 GAKIEMKILGNEDYS
+620 GAEIEMKILGNEDYS

-677 LHSTADIGSRFSYGS
+677 LYDTADIGSRFSYGS

-783 AWVNLVDAGALSK
+783 AWVNLVDAGTLSK

-820 TGNFKRYTLS
+820 TGNFKRYTLN

-846 LVDGTGWTAP
+846 LVDGTGWTAA

-898 YAFVLGVNAGNNA
+898 YAFVLGVNAGKNGNIR
-911 DAFGELGDTA
+911 DGHLGDIA
-921 PAYRQHTDGRIPVAG
+921 PAYRDHSEGDIPVAG
-936 SVQTAASGNNS
+936 APVPNSGNNG
-947 TAAYDGVFIDI
+947 TEAYDGVFIDI

-1011 TVLITDYIAVSSEAM
+1011 TALITDYIAVSSEAM

-1038 KTPNTESTFSS
+1038 NDPNTESTFSS
-1049 FYFKEYPAFRGVI
+1049 FYFKEYSAFRGVI

-1213 YAGVITYCFDNDI
+1213 YAGAITYCFDNDI

-1270 AGWAKANVYAVKHS
+1270 AGWAKENVYAVKHS

>member
-19 LVVAMIPLSASA
+19 LVVAMIPLSAAA

-93 TDEKASD
+93 TDEKAD
-100 TDSDGLM
+100 DSNDDDVW
-107 NITIPANELDQYRN
+107 NIHIPADELDQYRN

-126 VIEFTVAEAAAP
+126 VIEFTVAEEAAP

-150 QVAETGIQIEKF
+150 QTAPTGIQIEKF

-168 YGVIPQLGETII
+168 YGVIPQLGDTII

-191 DAAMIA
+191 DAAMID

-220 NNSGYSATIEP
+220 NNRGYSATIEP
-231 GTNQDAQGTVVHDG
+231 GTNQDAQGTEVHNG

-261 NITPAAGFVSFTT
+261 KITPAAGFVSFTT
-274 EEGLDAVLFTE
+274 EEGLDAVMFTK

-294 YGYTWDASTGAQKTS
+294 YGYTYGKPE

-325 SWTSGEAITVKGATV
+325 EWTSGEAITVK
-340 DTTTFDNFLKDWTDA
+340 DTEVNISAFGDFLGDTPNSSWTYQKNNTDNFADF
-355 KNVEDNTFSKFTAGT
+355 VPGT
-370 NATPVEVKLTYAEN
+370 PTLDYVEVDLTYAEK
-384 TFRTYKV
+384 TSRTYKV

-457 NATISVE
+457 NADISIA
-464 IPTASNATISEGDA
+464 IPTASTATVAEDGNTVD
-478 ATDAAND
+478 ND
-485 RNRYVAFDVSG
+485 RNRYVAFDVSD

-505 IRVTSEDGLTT
+505 IRVTSEDELTT

-550 ELTTFADGQKVYVFE
+550 ELTTIQGQNVYVFE
-565 VPYDVYDRNELN
+565 VPYAVYDRNKLN
-577 GWRFFWTKT
+577 GWKFFWTKT

-591 VCNGEA
+591 VYDNDNNPDTAAVA
-597 LAKSGAVIDQWDTYI
+597 LPKSGAIIGEYDRYI
-612 PAPGTEQR
+612 PAPGTEQL
-620 GAKIEMKILGNEDYS
+620 GEEIEMKILGNEDYS

-652 TATIDEFALYG
+652 TATIDDFALYG
-663 VPNFTAANNGALDD
+663 VPNFAAANEELDD

-700 ITVNVPYSVYAQ
+700 ITVNVPYSVWAQ
-712 WPAYDP
+712 WHSASPY
-718 FTAIVNAAEDSN
+718 TALVETAKDSN
-730 AMVFV
+730 AKVMMLN
-735 KANGEDTYTQV
+735 NGFYAEVT
-746 FSGKTDAY
+746 SGETDAY
-754 KNTPPA
+754 KKTAPA
-760 PTATNNTRWDLYDGA
+760 NDNWSLYDGSQ
-775 EILVLSEQ
+775 ILVLSEE
-783 AWVNLVDAGALSK
+783 AWVDLYADPDLAPNDTTIGITADGA
-796 KDSAE
+796 
-801 NNGYW
+801 YW
-806 ETKAIIDAALSDTN
+806 IQASLLTQYLNETN
-820 TGNFKRYTLS
+820 TGNYKEYTLD
-830 IDQKDAE
+830 IAKKDAE

-846 LVDGTGWTAP
+846 LVDGTGWTAA

-898 YAFVLGVNAGNNA
+898 YAFVLGVNAGSNGNIR
-911 DAFGELGDTA
+911 DGHLGDIAPEVRHHYDGDLPTA
-921 PAYRQHTDGRIPVAG
+921 GRANVDGR
-936 SVQTAASGNNS
+936 AS
-947 TAAYDGVFIDI
+947 DGVFIDI

-975 ALKHYYDD
+975 ALAKYYED

-999 NGDGTNFAQIQN
+999 NGDGTKFEQIQN
-1011 TVLITDYIAVSSEAM
+1011 TALITDYIAVSSEAM

-1038 KTPNTESTFSS
+1038 NDPNTESTFSS
-1049 FYFKEYPAFRGVI
+1049 FYFKEYSAFRGVI

-1213 YAGVITYCFDNDI
+1213 YAGAITYCFDNDI

-1270 AGWAKANVYAVKHS
+1270 AGWAKENVYAVKHS

>member
-1 MKKSKFLKKS
+1 M
-11 LAMLLALM
+11 
-19 LVVAMIPLSASA
+19 
-31 ASPVL
+31 
-36 SGIEVTAGGNVVQLA
+36 
-51 PPTQGTNAYEGAI
+51 
-64 PNTALTVDVDVLV
+64 
-77 GPDYEVYYT
+77 
-86 RQNTTTT
+86 
-93 TDEKASD
+93 
-100 TDSDGLM
+100 
-107 NITIPANELDQYRN
+107 
-121 ENRQV
+121 
-126 VIEFTVAEAAAP
+126 
-138 ANRTEYTVVLTP
+138 
-150 QVAETGIQIEKF
+150 
-162 TINSKT
+162 
-168 YGVIPQLGETII
+168 
-180 GAKDINITVPY
+180 
-191 DAAMIA
+191 
-197 NETFT
+197 
-202 VRDWVWAEGS
+202 
-212 EGATATVS
+212 
-220 NNSGYSATIEP
+220 
-231 GTNQDAQGTVVHDG
+231 
-245 DTITVT
+245 
-251 NNNNTRTYTL
+251 
-261 NITPAAGFVSFTT
+261 
-274 EEGLDAVLFTE
+274 
-285 TGDIAVLLP
+285 
-294 YGYTWDASTGAQKTS
+294 
-309 FTVTPE
+309 
-315 FTLDYPSTEA
+315 
-325 SWTSGEAITVKGATV
+325 
-340 DTTTFDNFLKDWTDA
+340 
-355 KNVEDNTFSKFTAGT
+355 
-370 NATPVEVKLTYAEN
+370 
-384 TFRTYKV
+384 
-391 YFFEPAENSEAD
+391 
-403 ITELTIG
+403 
-410 SETATIDQETKTI
+410 
-423 DITLPMGTDVSKL
+423 
-436 NRYLSGTTY
+436 
-445 DSAVDIDLIASN
+445 
-457 NATISVE
+457 
-464 IPTASNATISEGDA
+464 
-478 ATDAAND
+478 
-485 RNRYVAFDVSG
+485 
-496 EVNATNPVS
+496 
-505 IRVTSEDGLTT
+505 TT

-542 DTGISYDG
+542 VTGISYDG
-550 ELTTFADGQKVYVFE
+550 ELTTIQGQNVYVFE
-565 VPYDVYDRNELN
+565 VPYAVYDKAQLN

-591 VCNGEA
+591 VCNDVA
-597 LAKSGAVIDQWDTYI
+597 LPKSGATLTGNEAYI
-612 PAPGTEQR
+612 PYPGSEKQ
-620 GAKIEMKILGNEDYS
+620 GEKIDMKILGNEDYS

-663 VPNFTAANNGALDD
+663 VPNFTAADNGALDD

-700 ITVNVPYSVYAQ
+700 ITVNVPYSVYVQ
-712 WPAYDP
+712 WNAAIPY
-718 FTAIVNAAEDSN
+718 TAIVEAAKDSN

-783 AWVNLVDAGALSK
+783 AWVNLVDAGTLVQ

-806 ETKAIIDAALSDTN
+806 ETKATIDDALSDTN
-820 TGNFKRYTLS
+820 TGNFKRYTLN

-879 DINDPETWN
+879 DIDDPETWN

-898 YAFVLGVNAGNNA
+898 YAFVLGVNKGDIGALAPDVRHHTTGDLPTAGSNA
-911 DAFGELGDTA
+911 DGDA
-921 PAYRQHTDGRIPVAG
+921 Q
-936 SVQTAASGNNS
+936 
-947 TAAYDGVFIDI
+947 DGVFIDI

-965 EKDGQQNYEL
+965 EKDGKQNYEL
-975 ALKHYYDD
+975 ALEHYFTD
-983 GNPYFLIG
+983 GNPFFLID
-991 RDGTVYIC
+991 RDGTVYIY
-999 NGDGTNFAQIQN
+999 NNKNNNLTEN
-1011 TVLITDYIAVSSEAM
+1011 TALEADYIAVSSEAM

-1099 ELKGKPLYNGYTDVN
+1099 ELQGKPLYNGYTDVN

-1213 YAGVITYCFDNDI
+1213 YAGAITYCFDNDI

-1270 AGWAKANVYAVKHS
+1270 AGWAKENVYAVKHS

>member
-19 LVVAMIPLSASA
+19 LVVAMIPLSAAA

-86 RQNTTTT
+86 CQNTTTT

-162 TINSKT
+162 TINSNNGK
-168 YGVIPQLGETII
+168 VPQLGNTII
-180 GAKDINITVPY
+180 GAAEINITVPY
-191 DAAMIA
+191 DAAWIA
-197 NETFT
+197 SNEFT

-294 YGYTWDASTGAQKTS
+294 YGYTYGKSE

-355 KNVEDNTFSKFTAGT
+355 KNVEDNTFSKFAGST
-370 NATPVEVKLTYAEN
+370 NATPVKVKLTYAEN

-436 NRYLSGTTY
+436 NRSVNGNY
-445 DSAVDIDLIASN
+445 DSAVDIDLVASN
-457 NATISVE
+457 NATISVV
-464 IPTASNATISEGDA
+464 IPTASNATVSEDPETPA
-478 ATDAAND
+478 ENRT
-485 RNRYVAFDVSG
+485 RYVTFDVSG

-505 IRVTSEDGLTT
+505 IRVTSDDELTT

-550 ELTTFADGQKVYVFE
+550 ELTTIQGQNVYVFE

-577 GWRFFWTKT
+577 GWKFFWTKT

-597 LAKSGAVIDQWDTYI
+597 LAKSGAVIDEYDRYI
-612 PAPGTEQR
+612 PAPGTEQL
-620 GAKIEMKILGNEDYS
+620 GAEIEMKILGNEDYS

-663 VPNFTAANNGALDD
+663 VPNFAAADNGDLDD
-677 LHSTADIGSRFSYGS
+677 LHDTADIGSRFSYGS
-692 TIDQNKGT
+692 TIDQDKGT

-712 WPAYDP
+712 WNAAIPY
-718 FTAIVNAAEDSN
+718 TAIVEAAEDSN
-730 AMVFV
+730 AMVLV

-754 KNTPPA
+754 KNTPPT
-760 PTATNNTRWDLYDGA
+760 PTETNNTRWDLYDGA
-775 EILVLSEQ
+775 EILVLSEE
-783 AWVNLVDAGALSK
+783 AWVNLVDAGNVFTG

-801 NNGYW
+801 NDGYYGSKV
-806 ETKAIIDAALSDTN
+806 TIDAALSDTN
-820 TGNFKRYTLS
+820 TGNFKRYTLN

-879 DINDPETWN
+879 DITDPETWN

-898 YAFVLGVNAGNNA
+898 YAFVLGVNK
-911 DAFGELGDTA
+911 GDIGALA
-921 PAYRQHTDGRIPVAG
+921 PDVRQHTTGKLPTAGTATDGAAG
-936 SVQTAASGNNS
+936 
-947 TAAYDGVFIDI
+947 DGVFIDI

-965 EKDGQQNYEL
+965 EKDGKQNYEL
-975 ALKHYYDD
+975 ALEHYFTD
-983 GNPYFLIG
+983 GNPFFLID
-991 RDGTVYIC
+991 RDGTVYIY
-999 NGDGTNFAQIQN
+999 NNKSNKLTKN
-1011 TVLITDYIAVSSEAM
+1011 TALEADYIAVSSEAM

-1038 KTPNTESTFSS
+1038 NDPNTESTFSS

-1213 YAGVITYCFDNDI
+1213 YAGAITYCFDNDI

-1270 AGWAKANVYAVKHS
+1270 AGWAKENVYAVKHS

>member
-19 LVVAMIPLSASA
+19 LVVAMIPLSAAA

-64 PNTALTVDVDVLV
+64 PNTAVTVDVDVLV

-93 TDEKASD
+93 TDEKAKD

-107 NITIPANELDQYRN
+107 NITIPATELDQYRN

-126 VIEFTVAEAAAP
+126 VIEFTVAETAAP

-162 TINSKT
+162 TINSET

-212 EGATATVS
+212 EGATATV
-220 NNSGYSATIEP
+220 NYAAGGSATIEP
-231 GTNQDAQGTVVHDG
+231 GTNQDATGTEVHDG
-245 DTITVT
+245 DEIVVT

-274 EEGLDAVLFTE
+274 KEGLDAVLFTE

-340 DTTTFDNFLKDWTDA
+340 DTTTFDNFLEDWTDA
-355 KNVEDNTFSKFTAGT
+355 KNAENNSFSTFAAGT

-457 NATISVE
+457 NADISIA
-464 IPTASNATISEGDA
+464 IPTASTATVAEDGNTVD
-478 ATDAAND
+478 ND

-505 IRVTSEDGLTT
+505 IRVTSEDELTT

-542 DTGISYDG
+542 VTGISYDG
-550 ELTTFADGQKVYVFE
+550 ELTTIQGQNVYVFE
-565 VPYDVYDRNELN
+565 VPYAVYDKAQLN

-591 VCNGEA
+591 VCKDVA
-597 LAKSGAVIDQWDTYI
+597 LPKSGATLTGNEAYI
-612 PAPGTEQR
+612 PDPGSEKQ
-620 GAKIEMKILGNEDYS
+620 GAKIDMKILGNEDYS

-712 WPAYDP
+712 WNAAIPY
-718 FTAIVNAAEDSN
+718 TAIVEAAKDSN

-760 PTATNNTRWDLYDGA
+760 PTPTNNTRWDLYDGA
-775 EILVLSEQ
+775 EILVLSEE
-783 AWVNLVDAGALSK
+783 AWVNLVDAGTLSE

-820 TGNFKRYTLS
+820 TGNFKRYTLN

-879 DINDPETWN
+879 DIDDPETWN

-898 YAFVLGVNAGNNA
+898 YAFVLGVNKGDIGALAPDVRHHTTGDLPTAGSNA
-911 DAFGELGDTA
+911 DGDA
-921 PAYRQHTDGRIPVAG
+921 Q
-936 SVQTAASGNNS
+936 
-947 TAAYDGVFIDI
+947 DGVFIDI

-965 EKDGQQNYEL
+965 EKDGKQNYEL
-975 ALKHYYDD
+975 ALEHYFTD
-983 GNPYFLIG
+983 GNPFFLID
-991 RDGTVYIC
+991 RDGTVYIY
-999 NGDGTNFAQIQN
+999 NNKNNKLTEN
-1011 TVLITDYIAVSSEAM
+1011 TALEADYLAVSSEAM

-1213 YAGVITYCFDNDI
+1213 YAGAITYCFDNDI

-1270 AGWAKANVYAVKHS
+1270 AGWAKENVYAVKHS
-1284 GLMKGDADT
+1284 GLMKGYEEDGT
-1293 GNFRPTSTIIRA
+1293 FRPNGLMTRA
-1305 EAASILMNANRAGL
+1305 EAASTLMNANRAGL

>member
-19 LVVAMIPLSASA
+19 LVVAMIPLSAAA

-64 PNTALTVDVDVLV
+64 PNTAVTVDVDVLV

-93 TDEKASD
+93 TDEKAKD
-100 TDSDGLM
+100 TDGDGLM

-126 VIEFTVAEAAAP
+126 VIEFTVAETAAP

-162 TINSKT
+162 TINSET

-191 DAAMIA
+191 DAAMIK

-220 NNSGYSATIEP
+220 NNRGYSATIEP
-231 GTNQDAQGTVVHDG
+231 GTNQDAQGTEVHDG

-251 NNNNTRTYTL
+251 NNGNTRTYTL

-274 EEGLDAVLFTE
+274 KEGLDAVLFTE

-340 DTTTFDNFLKDWTDA
+340 DTTTFDNFLEDWTDA
-355 KNVEDNTFSKFTAGT
+355 KNAENNSFSTFADGT
-370 NATPVEVKLTYAEN
+370 NATPVEVKLTYAEE

-436 NRYLSGTTY
+436 NRSVNGNY

-457 NATISVE
+457 NADISIA
-464 IPTASNATISEGDA
+464 IPTASTATVAEDGNTVD
-478 ATDAAND
+478 ND

-550 ELTTFADGQKVYVFE
+550 ELTTIQGQNVYVFE
-565 VPYDVYDRNELN
+565 VPYSVYDRNELN

-597 LAKSGAVIDQWDTYI
+597 LAKSGAVIDEYDRYI
-612 PAPGTEQR
+612 PAPGTEQL
-620 GAKIEMKILGNEDYS
+620 GAEIEMKILGNEDYS

-663 VPNFTAANNGALDD
+663 VPNFAAADNGDLDD
-677 LHSTADIGSRFSYGS
+677 LHDTADIGSRFSYGS
-692 TIDQNKGT
+692 TIDQDKGT

-712 WPAYDP
+712 WNAAIPY
-718 FTAIVNAAEDSN
+718 TAIVEATEDSN
-730 AMVFV
+730 AMVLV

-754 KNTPPA
+754 KNTPPT

-775 EILVLSEQ
+775 EILVLSEE
-783 AWVNLVDAGALSK
+783 AWVNLVDAGNVFTG

-801 NNGYW
+801 NDGYYGSKV
-806 ETKAIIDAALSDTN
+806 TIDAALSDTN
-820 TGNFKRYTLS
+820 TGNFKRYTLN

-879 DINDPETWN
+879 DIDDPETWN

-898 YAFVLGVNAGNNA
+898 YAFVLGVNKGDIGALAPDVRHHTTGDLPTAGSNA
-911 DAFGELGDTA
+911 DGDA
-921 PAYRQHTDGRIPVAG
+921 Q
-936 SVQTAASGNNS
+936 
-947 TAAYDGVFIDI
+947 DGVFIDI

-965 EKDGQQNYEL
+965 EKDGKQNYEL
-975 ALKHYYDD
+975 ALEHYFTD
-983 GNPYFLIG
+983 GNPFFLID
-991 RDGTVYIC
+991 RDGTVYIY
-999 NGDGTNFAQIQN
+999 NNKSNKLTEN
-1011 TVLITDYIAVSSEAM
+1011 TALEADYIAVSSEAM

-1038 KTPNTESTFSS
+1038 NDPNTESTFSS

-1099 ELKGKPLYNGYTDVN
+1099 ELQGKPLYNGYTDVN

-1213 YAGVITYCFDNDI
+1213 YAGAITYCFDNDI

-1236 PEKTITRQEAASILK
+1236 PDKTITRQEAASILK

-1270 AGWAKANVYAVKHS
+1270 AGWAKENVYAVKHS

>member
-19 LVVAMIPLSASA
+19 LVVAMIPLSAAA

-64 PNTALTVDVDVLV
+64 PNTAVTVDVDVLV

-86 RQNTTTT
+86 CQNTTTT
-93 TDEKASD
+93 TDAKAD
-100 TDSDGLM
+100 DSNDDDVW
-107 NITIPANELDQYRN
+107 NIHIPADKLDQYRN

-126 VIEFTVAEAAAP
+126 VIEFTVAETAAP

-162 TINSKT
+162 TINSET
-168 YGVIPQLGETII
+168 YGVIPQLGDTII

-212 EGATATVS
+212 EGATATV
-220 NNSGYSATIEP
+220 NYAAGGSATIEP
-231 GTNQDAQGTVVHDG
+231 GTNQDATGTEVHDG
-245 DTITVT
+245 DEIVVT
-251 NNNNTRTYTL
+251 NNNNTRKYTL
-261 NITPAAGFVSFTT
+261 HITPAAGFVSFTT
-274 EEGLDAVLFTE
+274 EEGLDAVMFTK

-294 YGYTWDASTGAQKTS
+294 YGYTYDKSE

-325 SWTSGEAITVKGATV
+325 EWTSGEAITVK
-340 DTTTFDNFLKDWTDA
+340 DTAVNISAFGDFLGDTPNSSWTYQKNNTDNFADF
-355 KNVEDNTFSKFTAGT
+355 VPGT
-370 NATPVEVKLTYAEN
+370 PTLDYVEVDLTYAEK
-384 TFRTYKV
+384 TSRTYKV
-391 YFFEPAENSEAD
+391 YFFEPAQNSEAD

-436 NRYLSGTTY
+436 NVREAGQIESLT
-445 DSAVDIDLIASN
+445 DIDLVASN
-457 NATISVE
+457 HATITV
-464 IPTASNATISEGDA
+464 PLQP
-478 ATDAAND
+478 ND
-485 RNRYVAFDVSG
+485 IRTPSSAPELNNRSRYAPFDV
-496 EVNATNPVS
+496 VDPMDATNPVA

-542 DTGISYDG
+542 DTGINYDG
-550 ELTTFADGQKVYVFE
+550 ELTTIQNQKVYVFE
-565 VPYDVYDRNELN
+565 VPYAVYNKAELN
-577 GWRFFWTKT
+577 GWNFFYTKT

-597 LAKSGAVIDQWDTYI
+597 LPKSGAALTGNEDYI
-612 PAPGTEQR
+612 PVPGSENQGTE
-620 GAKIEMKILGNEDYS
+620 IEMKILGNDDYS
-635 ARATS
+635 ARATT
-640 YYILINRADAKT
+640 YRIVINRADAKT
-652 TATIDEFALYG
+652 AATIDEFALYG
-663 VPNFTAANNGALDD
+663 VPNFAAANNGSLND
-677 LHSTADIGSRFSYGS
+677 LHDTADIGSRFSYAAVIGN
-692 TIDQNKGT
+692 DT

-712 WPAYDP
+712 WNAAIPY
-718 FTAIVNAAEDSN
+718 TAIVEAAKDSN
-730 AMVFV
+730 AKVM
-735 KANGEDTYTQV
+735 KLGEGDSKYTEV
-746 FSGKTDAY
+746 ISNETDAY
-754 KNTPPA
+754 KDGDKVSNFD
-760 PTATNNTRWDLYDGA
+760 WDLYDGSK
-775 EILVLSEQ
+775 LVVLSEE
-783 AWVNLVDAGALSK
+783 AWVNLVANPQIASDGFDSNNHGGYYISK
-796 KDSAE
+796 TDLE
-801 NNGYW
+801 NYLNN
-806 ETKAIIDAALSDTN
+806 TN
-820 TGNFKRYTLS
+820 TGNYKRYTLD
-830 IDQKDAE
+830 IAQKAAE
-837 LDNDVTSIR
+837 TNNEVTSIR
-846 LVDGTGWTAP
+846 LVDGTGWTTP
-856 LTVVPDADGSSN
+856 LTVVKDAANSSN
-868 LIADIPYALTS
+868 LVANIPYALTS
-879 DINDPETWN
+879 DIDDPETWN
-888 PVYLEYDVSD
+888 PVYLEYDISD
-898 YAFVLGVNAGNNA
+898 YAFMLGV
-911 DAFGELGDTA
+911 DDGEIGATA
-921 PAYRQHTDGRIPVAG
+921 PAFRQHSNGNVVPTAGTPTDGPAG
-936 SVQTAASGNNS
+936 
-947 TAAYDGVFIDI
+947 DGVFIDI

-965 EKDGQQNYEL
+965 EKDGKQNYEL
-975 ALKHYYDD
+975 ALKHYFTD
-983 GNPYFLIG
+983 GNPYLLIN

-999 NGDGTNFAQIQN
+999 NGDGDKFTDIQN
-1011 TVLITDYIAVSSEAM
+1011 TALEADYLAVSSEAM

-1038 KTPNTESTFSS
+1038 KDPNNGSTFSS
-1049 FYFKEYPAFRGVI
+1049 FYFAEYPAFKGVI
-1062 DDATDTI
+1062 DSATDTI

-1099 ELKGKPLYNGYTDVN
+1099 ELQGKPLYNGYTDVN
-1114 MTTTR
+1114 MSTTR
-1119 KFTVIAENETNMHE
+1119 KFTVIAENESDMHE

-1153 YDNVMGAANN
+1153 YGNVMDAAAN
-1163 GYISGM
+1163 GYVSGM

-1213 YAGVITYCFDNDI
+1213 YAGAITYCFDNDI

-1270 AGWAKANVYAVKHS
+1270 AGWAKENVYAVKHS

>member
-36 SGIEVTAGGNVVQLA
+36 SGIEVTANGQVVQLA
-51 PPTQGTNAYEGAI
+51 PPVQGTNTYEGAI
-64 PNTALTVDVDVLV
+64 PNTAVELSVDVLV

-86 RQNTTTT
+86 KETSTTTT
-93 TDEKASD
+93 NQKATETSTAD
-100 TDSDGLM
+100 VWRISIL
-107 NITIPANELDQYRN
+107 AAELDQYRN
-121 ENRQV
+121 ADRQV
-126 VIEFTVAEAAAP
+126 VVEFEVAEAAAP
-138 ANRTEYTVVLTP
+138 ANRTEYTLVLTP
-150 QVAETGIQIEKF
+150 QIAPTGIQIEKF
-162 TINSKT
+162 TINSNNTK
-168 YGVIPQLGETII
+168 VPQLGETII
-180 GAKDINITVPY
+180 GANEINITVPY
-191 DAAMIA
+191 DAAWI
-197 NETFT
+197 TQHDFT

-212 EGATATVS
+212 EGATATVKHG
-220 NNSGYSATIEP
+220 NNPAVEITA
-231 GTNQDAQGTVVHDG
+231 GTNQDAHGTVVHDK
-245 DTITVT
+245 DIITVS

-274 EEGLDAVLFTE
+274 KEGLDAVMFTE

-294 YGYTWDASTGAQKTS
+294 YGYTTGKTS

-325 SWTSGEAITVKGATV
+325 EWTSGEAITVDVTKV
-340 DTTTFDNFLKDWTDA
+340 PVNDDKFQDFLGD
-355 KNVEDNTFSKFTAGT
+355 TAGSSWT
-370 NATPVEVKLTYAEN
+370 YQKNHTSAFDAFVPGDDEDTLKYTEVKLTYAEN

-391 YFFEPAENSEAD
+391 YFFEPVENSEAD

-410 SETATIDQETKTI
+410 SETAEIGEDENGNPTIN
-423 DITLPMGTDVSKL
+423 ITLPMGTDISKL
-436 NRYLSGTTY
+436 NVRENGQIESLT
-445 DSAVDIDLIASN
+445 DIDLIASN
-457 NATISVE
+457 HATIT
-464 IPTASNATISEGDA
+464 IPLQPNDIRTPSNAPEFTSR
-478 ATDAAND
+478 D
-485 RNRYVAFDVSG
+485 RYAPFDV
-496 EVNATNPVS
+496 VNAVNASQPVT
-505 IRVTSEDGLTT
+505 IRVASQDELTT
-516 QDYTLNVT
+516 KDYTLTVS

-530 DPAITDMSLQDP
+530 DPAITDMSLRDP
-542 DTGISYDG
+542 DTGINYDG
-550 ELTTFADGQKVYVFE
+550 ELTTIQNQKVYVFE
-565 VPYDVYDRNELN
+565 VPYAVYNKAKLN
-577 GWRFFWTKT
+577 GWNFFYTKT

-591 VCNGEA
+591 VCNGVA
-597 LAKSGAVIDQWDTYI
+597 LPKSGAALTGNEDYI
-612 PAPGTEQR
+612 PFPGSENQGTE
-620 GAKIEMKILGNEDYS
+620 IEMKILGNEDYS
-635 ARATS
+635 ARATT
-640 YYILINRADAKT
+640 YRIVINRADAKT
-652 TATIDEFALYG
+652 AATIDEFALYG
-663 VPNFTAANNGALDD
+663 VPNFAAANNGSLND
-677 LHSTADIGSRFSYGS
+677 LYDTADIGSRFSYAAS
-692 TIDQNKGT
+692 INQNSGT

-712 WPAYDP
+712 WNDAIPY
-718 FTAIVNAAEDSN
+718 TAIVEAAKDSN
-730 AMVFV
+730 AKVM
-735 KANGEDTYTQV
+735 KLGEGDSKYTEV
-746 FSGKTDAY
+746 ISNETDAY
-754 KNTPPA
+754 KDRDKVSNFD
-760 PTATNNTRWDLYDGA
+760 WDLYDGS
-775 EILVLSEQ
+775 ELVVLSEE
-783 AWVNLVDAGALSK
+783 AWVNLVANPRIASDGFDSNNHGGYYISK
-796 KDSAE
+796 GDLKSYLD
-801 NNGYW
+801 
-806 ETKAIIDAALSDTN
+806 DTN
-820 TGNFKRYTLS
+820 TGNYKRYTLD
-830 IDQKDAE
+830 IAQKAAE
-837 LDNDVTSIR
+837 TNNEVTSIR
-846 LVDGTGWTAP
+846 LVDGTGWTTP
-856 LTVVPDADGSSN
+856 LTVVKDAANSSN
-868 LIADIPYALTS
+868 LVANIPYALTS
-879 DINDPETWN
+879 DIHDPETWN
-888 PVYLEYDVSD
+888 PVYLEYDISD
-898 YAFVLGVNAGNNA
+898 YAFMLGV
-911 DAFGELGDTA
+911 DDGEIGATA
-921 PAYRQHTDGRIPVAG
+921 PAFRQHSKGKVPTAGTPTDGPAG
-936 SVQTAASGNNS
+936 
-947 TAAYDGVFIDI
+947 DGVFIDI

-965 EKDGQQNYEL
+965 EKDGKQNYEL
-975 ALKHYYDD
+975 ALEHYFTD
-983 GNPYFLIG
+983 GNPYLLIN

-999 NGDGTNFAQIQN
+999 NGDGDKFTDIQN
-1011 TVLITDYIAVSSEAM
+1011 TALEADYLAVSSEAM

-1038 KTPNTESTFSS
+1038 KDPNNGSTFSS
-1049 FYFKEYPAFRGVI
+1049 FYFAEYPAFKGVI
-1062 DDATDTI
+1062 DSATDTI

-1099 ELKGKPLYNGYTDVN
+1099 ELQGKPLYNGYTDVN
-1114 MTTTR
+1114 MSTTR
-1119 KFTVIAENETNMHE
+1119 KFTVIAENESDMHE

-1213 YAGVITYCFDNDI
+1213 YAGAITYCFDNDI

-1236 PEKTITRQEAASILK
+1236 PDKTITRQEAASILK

-1270 AGWAKANVYAVKHS
+1270 AGWAKENVYAVKHS

>member
-19 LVVAMIPLSASA
+19 LVVAMIPLSAAA

-93 TDEKASD
+93 TDEKAKD
-100 TDSDGLM
+100 TDGDGLM

-121 ENRQV
+121 GNRQV
-126 VIEFTVAEAAAP
+126 VIEFTVAETAAP
-138 ANRTEYTVVLTP
+138 ANRTEYTLVLTP
-150 QVAETGIQIEKF
+150 QIAPTGIQIEKF
-162 TINSKT
+162 TINSNNTK
-168 YGVIPQLGETII
+168 VPQLGETII
-180 GAKDINITVPY
+180 GANEINITVPY
-191 DAAMIA
+191 DAAWI
-197 NETFT
+197 TQHDFT

-212 EGATATVS
+212 EGATATVKHG
-220 NNSGYSATIEP
+220 NNPAVEITA
-231 GTNQDAQGTVVHDG
+231 GTNQDAHGTVVHDK
-245 DTITVT
+245 DIITVS

-274 EEGLDAVLFTE
+274 KEGLDAVLFTE

-391 YFFEPAENSEAD
+391 YFFEPAQNSEAD

-485 RNRYVAFDVSG
+485 RNRYVAFDVSD
-496 EVNATNPVS
+496 EVNATNPVA

-542 DTGISYDG
+542 VTGISYDG
-550 ELTTFADGQKVYVFE
+550 ELTTIQGQNVYVFE
-565 VPYDVYDRNELN
+565 VPYAVYDKAQLN

-591 VCNGEA
+591 VCNGVA
-597 LAKSGAVIDQWDTYI
+597 LPKSGAALTGNEDYI
-612 PAPGTEQR
+612 PFPGSENQGTE
-620 GAKIEMKILGNEDYS
+620 IEMKILGNDDYS
-635 ARATS
+635 ARATT
-640 YYILINRADAKT
+640 YRIVINRADAKT
-652 TATIDEFALYG
+652 AATINEFALYG
-663 VPNFTAANNGALDD
+663 VPNFAAANNGALDD
-677 LHSTADIGSRFSYGS
+677 LYDTADIGSRFSYAAVIGN
-692 TIDQNKGT
+692 DT

-712 WPAYDP
+712 WNAAIPY
-718 FTAIVNAAEDSN
+718 TAIVEAAKDSN
-730 AMVFV
+730 AKVM
-735 KANGEDTYTQV
+735 KLGEGDSKYTEV
-746 FSGKTDAY
+746 ISNETDAY
-754 KNTPPA
+754 KDRDKVSNFD
-760 PTATNNTRWDLYDGA
+760 WDLYDGS
-775 EILVLSEQ
+775 ELVVLSEE
-783 AWVNLVDAGALSK
+783 AWVNLVANPRIASDGFDSNNHDGYYISK
-796 KDSAE
+796 TDLNSYL
-801 NNGYW
+801 N
-806 ETKAIIDAALSDTN
+806 DTN
-820 TGNFKRYTLS
+820 TGNYKRYTLD
-830 IDQKDAE
+830 IAQKAAE
-837 LDNDVTSIR
+837 TNNEVTSIR
-846 LVDGTGWTAP
+846 LVDGTGWTTP
-856 LTVVPDADGSSN
+856 LTVVKDAANSSN
-868 LIADIPYALTS
+868 LVANIPYALTS
-879 DINDPETWN
+879 DIHDPETWN
-888 PVYLEYDVSD
+888 PVYLEYDISD
-898 YAFVLGVNAGNNA
+898 YAFMLGV
-911 DAFGELGDTA
+911 DDGEIGATA
-921 PAYRQHTDGRIPVAG
+921 PAFRQHSKGKVPTAGTPTDGPAG
-936 SVQTAASGNNS
+936 
-947 TAAYDGVFIDI
+947 DGVFIDI

-965 EKDGQQNYEL
+965 EKDGKQNYEL
-975 ALKHYYDD
+975 ALEHYFTD
-983 GNPYFLIG
+983 GNPFFLID
-991 RDGTVYIC
+991 RDGTVYIYNNKK
-999 NGDGTNFAQIQN
+999 NGGLTQN
-1011 TVLITDYIAVSSEAM
+1011 DALEADYLAVSSEAM

-1099 ELKGKPLYNGYTDVN
+1099 ELQGKPLYNGYTDVN

-1213 YAGVITYCFDNDI
+1213 YAGAITYCFDNDI

-1270 AGWAKANVYAVKHS
+1270 AGWAKENVYAVKHS

>member
-19 LVVAMIPLSASA
+19 LVVAMIPLSAAA

-64 PNTALTVDVDVLV
+64 PNTAVTVDVDVLV

-93 TDEKASD
+93 TDEKAKD
-100 TDSDGLM
+100 TDGDGLM

-121 ENRQV
+121 GNRQV
-126 VIEFTVAEAAAP
+126 VIEFTVAETAAP

-150 QVAETGIQIEKF
+150 QTAPTGIQIEKF

-168 YGVIPQLGETII
+168 YGVIPQLGDTII

-191 DAAMIA
+191 DAAMID

-220 NNSGYSATIEP
+220 NNRGYSATIEP
-231 GTNQDAQGTVVHDG
+231 GTNQDAQGTEVHDG

-251 NNNNTRTYTL
+251 NNGNTRTYTL

-274 EEGLDAVLFTE
+274 KEGLDAVLFTE

-410 SETATIDQETKTI
+410 SETATIDQEAKTI

-436 NRYLSGTTY
+436 NRSVNGNY

-457 NATISVE
+457 NADISIA
-464 IPTASNATISEGDA
+464 IPTASTATVAEDGNTVD
-478 ATDAAND
+478 ND

-550 ELTTFADGQKVYVFE
+550 ELTTIQGQNAYVFE
-565 VPYDVYDRNELN
+565 VPYSVYDRNELN

-597 LAKSGAVIDQWDTYI
+597 LAKSGAVIDEYDRYI
-612 PAPGTEQR
+612 PAPGTEQL
-620 GAKIEMKILGNEDYS
+620 GAEIEMKILGNEDYS

-663 VPNFTAANNGALDD
+663 VPNFAAADNGDLDD
-677 LHSTADIGSRFSYGS
+677 LHDTADIGSRFSYGS

-712 WPAYDP
+712 WNAAIPY
-718 FTAIVNAAEDSN
+718 TAIVEAAKDSN
-730 AMVFV
+730 AKVM
-735 KANGEDTYTQV
+735 KLGEGDSKYTEV
-746 FSGKTDAY
+746 ISNETDAY
-754 KNTPPA
+754 KDGDKVSNFD
-760 PTATNNTRWDLYDGA
+760 WDLYDGSK
-775 EILVLSEQ
+775 LVVLSEE
-783 AWVNLVDAGALSK
+783 AWVNLVANPQIASDGFDSNNHGGYYISK
-796 KDSAE
+796 TDLE
-801 NNGYW
+801 NYLNN
-806 ETKAIIDAALSDTN
+806 TN
-820 TGNFKRYTLS
+820 TGNYKRYTLD
-830 IDQKDAE
+830 IAQKAAE
-837 LDNDVTSIR
+837 TNNEVTSIR
-846 LVDGTGWTAP
+846 LVDGTGWTTP
-856 LTVVPDADGSSN
+856 LTVVKDAANSSN
-868 LIADIPYALTS
+868 LVANIPYALTS
-879 DINDPETWN
+879 DIDDPETWN

-898 YAFVLGVNAGNNA
+898 YAFVLGVNKGDIGALAPDVRHHTTGDLPTAGSNA
-911 DAFGELGDTA
+911 DGDA
-921 PAYRQHTDGRIPVAG
+921 Q
-936 SVQTAASGNNS
+936 
-947 TAAYDGVFIDI
+947 DGVFIDI

-965 EKDGQQNYEL
+965 EKDGKQNYEL
-975 ALKHYYDD
+975 ALEHYFTD
-983 GNPYFLIG
+983 GNPYLLIN

-999 NGDGTNFAQIQN
+999 NGDGDKFTDIQN
-1011 TVLITDYIAVSSEAM
+1011 TALEADYLAVSSEAM

-1038 KTPNTESTFSS
+1038 KDPNNGSTFSS
-1049 FYFKEYPAFRGVI
+1049 FYFAEYPAFKGVI
-1062 DDATDTI
+1062 DSATDTI

-1099 ELKGKPLYNGYTDVN
+1099 ELQGKPLYNGYTDVN

-1213 YAGVITYCFDNDI
+1213 YAGAITYCFDNDI

-1236 PEKTITRQEAASILK
+1236 PDKTITRQEAASILK

-1270 AGWAKANVYAVKHS
+1270 AGWAKENVYAVKHS

>member
-1 MKKSKFLKKS
+1 
-11 LAMLLALM
+11 
-19 LVVAMIPLSASA
+19 
-31 ASPVL
+31 
-36 SGIEVTAGGNVVQLA
+36 
-51 PPTQGTNAYEGAI
+51 
-64 PNTALTVDVDVLV
+64 
-77 GPDYEVYYT
+77 
-86 RQNTTTT
+86 
-93 TDEKASD
+93 
-100 TDSDGLM
+100 
-107 NITIPANELDQYRN
+107 
-121 ENRQV
+121 
-126 VIEFTVAEAAAP
+126 
-138 ANRTEYTVVLTP
+138 
-150 QVAETGIQIEKF
+150 
-162 TINSKT
+162 
-168 YGVIPQLGETII
+168 
-180 GAKDINITVPY
+180 
-191 DAAMIA
+191 
-197 NETFT
+197 
-202 VRDWVWAEGS
+202 
-212 EGATATVS
+212 
-220 NNSGYSATIEP
+220 
-231 GTNQDAQGTVVHDG
+231 
-245 DTITVT
+245 
-251 NNNNTRTYTL
+251 
-261 NITPAAGFVSFTT
+261 
-274 EEGLDAVLFTE
+274 
-285 TGDIAVLLP
+285 
-294 YGYTWDASTGAQKTS
+294 
-309 FTVTPE
+309 
-315 FTLDYPSTEA
+315 
-325 SWTSGEAITVKGATV
+325 
-340 DTTTFDNFLKDWTDA
+340 
-355 KNVEDNTFSKFTAGT
+355 
-370 NATPVEVKLTYAEN
+370 
-384 TFRTYKV
+384 
-391 YFFEPAENSEAD
+391 
-403 ITELTIG
+403 
-410 SETATIDQETKTI
+410 
-423 DITLPMGTDVSKL
+423 MGTDVSKL
-436 NRYLSGTTY
+436 NRSVNGNY

-457 NATISVE
+457 NADISIA
-464 IPTASNATISEGDA
+464 IPTASTATVAEDGNTVD
-478 ATDAAND
+478 ND

-496 EVNATNPVS
+496 EVNATNPVA

-542 DTGISYDG
+542 VTGISYDG
-550 ELTTFADGQKVYVFE
+550 ELTTIQGQNVYVFE
-565 VPYDVYDRNELN
+565 VPYAVYDKAQLN

-591 VCNGEA
+591 VCNGVA
-597 LAKSGAVIDQWDTYI
+597 LPKSGAALTGNEDYI
-612 PAPGTEQR
+612 PFPGSENQGTE
-620 GAKIEMKILGNEDYS
+620 IEMKILGNDDYS
-635 ARATS
+635 ARATT
-640 YYILINRADAKT
+640 YRIVINRADAKT
-652 TATIDEFALYG
+652 AATINEFALYG
-663 VPNFTAANNGALDD
+663 VPNFAAANNGALDD
-677 LHSTADIGSRFSYGS
+677 LYDTADIGSRFSYAAVIGN
-692 TIDQNKGT
+692 DT

-712 WPAYDP
+712 WNAAIPY
-718 FTAIVNAAEDSN
+718 TAIVEAAKDSN
-730 AMVFV
+730 AKVM
-735 KANGEDTYTQV
+735 KLGKGDSKYTEV
-746 FSGKTDAY
+746 ISNETDAY
-754 KNTPPA
+754 KDGDKVSNFD
-760 PTATNNTRWDLYDGA
+760 WDLYDGS
-775 EILVLSEQ
+775 ELVVLSEE
-783 AWVNLVDAGALSK
+783 AWVNLVANSRINSDGFDSNNHGGYFISK
-796 KDSAE
+796 DDLNKYLGE
-801 NNGYW
+801 
-806 ETKAIIDAALSDTN
+806 TN
-820 TGNFKRYTLS
+820 TGNYKKYTLD
-830 IDQKDAE
+830 IAQKPAE
-837 LDNDVTSIR
+837 TNNEVTSIR
-846 LVDGTGWTAP
+846 LVDGTGWTTP
-856 LTVVPDADGSSN
+856 LTVVKDAANSSN
-868 LIADIPYALTS
+868 LVANIPYALTS
-879 DINDPETWN
+879 DIDDPETWN

-898 YAFVLGVNAGNNA
+898 YAFVLGVNKGDIGALAPDVRHHTTGDLPTAGSNA
-911 DAFGELGDTA
+911 DGDA
-921 PAYRQHTDGRIPVAG
+921 Q
-936 SVQTAASGNNS
+936 
-947 TAAYDGVFIDI
+947 DGVFIDI

-965 EKDGQQNYEL
+965 EKDGKQNYEL
-975 ALKHYYDD
+975 ALEHYFTD
-983 GNPYFLIG
+983 GNPFFLID
-991 RDGTVYIC
+991 RDGTVYIY
-999 NGDGTNFAQIQN
+999 NNKNNKLTEN
-1011 TVLITDYIAVSSEAM
+1011 TALEADYLAVSSEAM

-1099 ELKGKPLYNGYTDVN
+1099 ELQGKPLYNGYTDVN

-1213 YAGVITYCFDNDI
+1213 YAGAITYCFDNDI

-1270 AGWAKANVYAVKHS
+1270 AGWAKENVYAVKHS

>member
-1 MKKSKFLKKS
+1 
-11 LAMLLALM
+11 
-19 LVVAMIPLSASA
+19 
-31 ASPVL
+31 
-36 SGIEVTAGGNVVQLA
+36 
-51 PPTQGTNAYEGAI
+51 
-64 PNTALTVDVDVLV
+64 
-77 GPDYEVYYT
+77 
-86 RQNTTTT
+86 
-93 TDEKASD
+93 
-100 TDSDGLM
+100 
-107 NITIPANELDQYRN
+107 
-121 ENRQV
+121 
-126 VIEFTVAEAAAP
+126 
-138 ANRTEYTVVLTP
+138 
-150 QVAETGIQIEKF
+150 
-162 TINSKT
+162 
-168 YGVIPQLGETII
+168 
-180 GAKDINITVPY
+180 
-191 DAAMIA
+191 
-197 NETFT
+197 
-202 VRDWVWAEGS
+202 
-212 EGATATVS
+212 
-220 NNSGYSATIEP
+220 
-231 GTNQDAQGTVVHDG
+231 
-245 DTITVT
+245 
-251 NNNNTRTYTL
+251 
-261 NITPAAGFVSFTT
+261 
-274 EEGLDAVLFTE
+274 
-285 TGDIAVLLP
+285 
-294 YGYTWDASTGAQKTS
+294 
-309 FTVTPE
+309 
-315 FTLDYPSTEA
+315 
-325 SWTSGEAITVKGATV
+325 
-340 DTTTFDNFLKDWTDA
+340 
-355 KNVEDNTFSKFTAGT
+355 
-370 NATPVEVKLTYAEN
+370 
-384 TFRTYKV
+384 
-391 YFFEPAENSEAD
+391 
-403 ITELTIG
+403 
-410 SETATIDQETKTI
+410 
-423 DITLPMGTDVSKL
+423 MGTDVSKL
-436 NRYLSGTTY
+436 NVREAGQIESLT
-445 DSAVDIDLIASN
+445 DIDLVASN
-457 NATISVE
+457 HATITV
-464 IPTASNATISEGDA
+464 PLQP
-478 ATDAAND
+478 ND
-485 RNRYVAFDVSG
+485 IRTPSSAPELNNRSRYAPFDV
-496 EVNATNPVS
+496 VDPMDATNPVA

-542 DTGISYDG
+542 VTGISYDG
-550 ELTTFADGQKVYVFE
+550 ELTTIQGQNVYVFE
-565 VPYDVYDRNELN
+565 VPYAVYDKAQLN

-591 VCNGEA
+591 VCKDVA
-597 LAKSGAVIDQWDTYI
+597 LPKSGATLTGNEAYI
-612 PAPGTEQR
+612 PDPGSEKQ
-620 GAKIEMKILGNEDYS
+620 GAKIDMKILGNEDYS

-712 WPAYDP
+712 WNAAIPY
-718 FTAIVNAAEDSN
+718 TAIVEAAKDSN

-760 PTATNNTRWDLYDGA
+760 PTPTNNTRWDLYDGA
-775 EILVLSEQ
+775 EILVLSEE
-783 AWVNLVDAGALSK
+783 AWVNLVDAGTLSE

-820 TGNFKRYTLS
+820 TGNFKRYTLN

-879 DINDPETWN
+879 DIDDPETWN

-898 YAFVLGVNAGNNA
+898 YAFVLGVNKGDIGALAPDVRHHTTGDLPTAGSNA
-911 DAFGELGDTA
+911 DGDA
-921 PAYRQHTDGRIPVAG
+921 Q
-936 SVQTAASGNNS
+936 
-947 TAAYDGVFIDI
+947 DGVFIDI

-965 EKDGQQNYEL
+965 EKDGKQNYEL
-975 ALKHYYDD
+975 ALEHYFTD
-983 GNPYFLIG
+983 GNPFFLID
-991 RDGTVYIC
+991 RDGTVYIY
-999 NGDGTNFAQIQN
+999 NNKNNKLTEN
-1011 TVLITDYIAVSSEAM
+1011 TALEADYLAVSSEAM

-1213 YAGVITYCFDNDI
+1213 YAGAITYCFDNDI

-1270 AGWAKANVYAVKHS
+1270 AGWAKENVYAVKHS

>member
-19 LVVAMIPLSASA
+19 LVVAMIPLSAAA

-64 PNTALTVDVDVLV
+64 PNTAVTVDVDVLV

-93 TDEKASD
+93 TDEKAKD
-100 TDSDGLM
+100 TDGDGLM

-126 VIEFTVAEAAAP
+126 VIEFTVAETAAP

-162 TINSKT
+162 TINSNNGK
-168 YGVIPQLGETII
+168 VPQLGDTII
-180 GAKDINITVPY
+180 GAAEINITVPY
-191 DAAMIA
+191 DAAWIA
-197 NETFT
+197 SNEFT

-274 EEGLDAVLFTE
+274 KEGLDAVLFTE

-294 YGYTWDASTGAQKTS
+294 YGYAHNYTGTV
-309 FTVTPE
+309 TVTPE

-325 SWTSGEAITVKGATV
+325 SWTSGEAITVNESIV
-340 DTTTFDNFLKDWTDA
+340 NY
-355 KNVEDNTFSKFTAGT
+355 NKFTDFLGENT
-370 NATPVEVKLTYAEN
+370 NSWTERKNDADLDTIDEFVPGGVSGLSYREVTLTYAEE

-530 DPAITDMSLQDP
+530 DPEITDMSLQDP
-542 DTGISYDG
+542 ATGISYDG

-565 VPYDVYDRNELN
+565 VPYAVYDRNELN

-597 LAKSGAVIDQWDTYI
+597 LAKSGAVIDQWDAYI

-663 VPNFTAANNGALDD
+663 VPNFTAANEELDD

-712 WPAYDP
+712 WNAAIPY
-718 FTAIVNAAEDSN
+718 TAIVEAAEDSN

-735 KANGEDTYTQV
+735 KAHGENTYTQV
-746 FSGKTDAY
+746 FSGDTDAY

-775 EILVLSEQ
+775 EILVLSEE
-783 AWVNLVDAGALSK
+783 AWVNLVDAGNVFTG

-801 NNGYW
+801 NDGYYGSKV
-806 ETKAIIDAALSDTN
+806 TIDAALSDTN
-820 TGNFKRYTLS
+820 TGNFKRYTLN

-879 DINDPETWN
+879 DIDDPETWN

-898 YAFVLGVNAGNNA
+898 YAFVLGVNKGDIGALAPDVRHHTTGDLPTAGSNA
-911 DAFGELGDTA
+911 DGDA
-921 PAYRQHTDGRIPVAG
+921 Q
-936 SVQTAASGNNS
+936 
-947 TAAYDGVFIDI
+947 DGVFIDI

-965 EKDGQQNYEL
+965 EKDGKQNYEL
-975 ALKHYYDD
+975 ALEHYFTD
-983 GNPYFLIG
+983 GNPFFLID
-991 RDGTVYIC
+991 RDGTVYIY
-999 NGDGTNFAQIQN
+999 NNKNNKLTEN
-1011 TVLITDYIAVSSEAM
+1011 TALEADYLAVSSEAM

-1099 ELKGKPLYNGYTDVN
+1099 ELQGKPLYNGYTDVN

-1213 YAGVITYCFDNDI
+1213 YAGAITYCFDNDI

-1236 PEKTITRQEAASILK
+1236 PDKTITRQEAASILK

-1270 AGWAKANVYAVKHS
+1270 AGWAKENVYAVKHS